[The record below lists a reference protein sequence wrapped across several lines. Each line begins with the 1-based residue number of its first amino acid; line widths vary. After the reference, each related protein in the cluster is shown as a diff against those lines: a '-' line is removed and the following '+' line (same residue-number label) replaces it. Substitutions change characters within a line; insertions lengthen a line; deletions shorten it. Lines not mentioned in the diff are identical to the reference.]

1 MAQREEYILSFDADT
16 GSAEERI
23 QSLEERISDL
33 QYRGGEVMNS
43 PNSDDKFSQY
53 LGEIIRARR
62 EASRL
67 QHTIN
72 KDMFNAEANGFDTKE
87 LEKYERKV
95 NQIMKNME
103 KQNRRVFDRRMDSTG
118 ASFHEY
124 GSARNYY
131 NDIERSQAFKARA
144 ERNAQ
149 NTQSTFTQYKSI
161 HRTAMNTR
169 HLSGPDAERYVS
181 TRQLIE
187 NPKRLVERAQENRN
201 LASAEEI
208 NIKDYIDSIK
218 GQMTD
223 YAQKVADIGEPTNGN
238 ERRAL
243 EDTMDQ
249 YNQLNVIL
257 KQEERNLKN
266 IQDAIKAI
274 DREMGVIT
282 EAKDFLENTRNDF
295 DGTDGKGPV
304 SVSPAENT
312 LLGTI
317 HSRAGTYGMMSV
329 MAGGIAVRNQLQAG
343 KSIYNDVQPTSM
355 RIGQATG
362 NEDYRSIRREITNA
376 GIDGGYLNATQA
388 MEMADVI
395 RRGGGN
401 LSSDEL
407 TASVSA
413 MGEGS
418 RVVPVEQ
425 QSMNDYMGS
434 LMRSGALEGDSD
446 SIRSLQEG
454 FLGAIEQ
461 SGMIGREEEQIKM
474 MSEMTKELFAGR
486 RVSERELAER
496 QALATVMS
504 STGNEAL
511 QGENLGQ
518 AIGNMDSAVKGA
530 EANSLLGMAMGA
542 GTEYRGLGGYY
553 KFAKAREQ
561 GVTPEL
567 MSKMFNFSTEG
578 MSEDER
584 LGMAMKVNES
594 FGFGLTTDQLEEIDR
609 LREDGKLNDE
619 NISGVIDSSQGM
631 GQKEFEKRIQAY
643 GESPDSDRDARQAY
657 KDRKDLNST
666 DSWLADIAVNV
677 AKIVDKFTGAT
688 GTGALLSSFAG
699 GITSGILS
707 SGGMSLG
714 SQLLKKMTSGK
725 LTADGAVIGNV
736 KGAFKTFGGTGFGT
750 KVSSKLSPIADNL
763 KGTKLG
769 SKIFGASDD
778 IASAGASV
786 SSATSAGA
794 SVTRGGGGLLSRVR
808 SGLSKAKGTVDDIGS
823 TVLSGADDVLGNK
836 GLYSSADDIAKG
848 VGGLGGL
855 TKGASGLSKGISGLA
870 KGAGKALP
878 VIGALAGAYEI
889 GSKVINAEEGQK
901 DNALIEG
908 AGSVAGGA
916 LGAKGG
922 AMLGASI
929 GTMLLPGI
937 GTVIGGALGGIG
949 GAIGG
954 SKLGSMAGTDAGNT
968 WDRLT
973 GQVAENPPTFD
984 EALARENG
992 DTYTAEDQAGESK
1005 RTSNLKTRM
1014 KAIGLE
1020 EDNLNQ
1026 AEEILKEC
1034 IRVLAI
1040 AKRQNGIVGLTDG
1053 VGGGSGS
1060 VSGSGS
1066 GVGGELKYT
1075 DKGKYWTN
1083 TDLTKHDLG
1092 KTVDTLTAGQLN
1104 EWINSNATEGSL
1116 MYNQG
1121 EAYMEAGK
1129 VSGLD
1134 PRYLVAH
1141 SALETSWGT
1150 SNIVKDKNNFYG
1162 IGAFDATPY
1171 SSAYGYDGAK
1181 AGIIEGSKFIADEY
1195 YSQGQTT
1202 LSSMNR
1208 DPSGK
1213 GHNYATDPG
1222 WADKIARTMK
1232 GSEKYTSASTG
1243 NVTTNVN
1250 VNVNTDSKDGKN
1262 IGNEVGERVAEKTS
1276 NSLMETI
1283 SSFFT
1288 RESRQ
1293 S

>member
-16 GSAEERI
+16 GTAEERI
-23 QSLEERISDL
+23 QGLEDRISEL
-33 QYRGGEVMNS
+33 QFHGNNVMNA
-43 PNSDDKFSQY
+43 PDSDENFSQY
-53 LGEIIRARR
+53 LGGIIRARR

-72 KDMFNAEANGFDTKE
+72 REMFTADANGFDTKE

-95 NQIMKNME
+95 DQIMKKME
-103 KQNRRVFDRRMDSTG
+103 KQNRNIFDRRMDSTG
-118 ASFHEY
+118 AGFHEY

-144 ERNAQ
+144 ERSAQ

-181 TRQLIE
+181 TRKLIE
-187 NPKRLVERAQENRN
+187 NPQRLVESARRNRD
-201 LASAEEI
+201 LASTEEI

-218 GQMTD
+218 GQMSE
-223 YAQKVADIGEPTNGN
+223 YNQKIEDIGEPASGN
-238 ERRAL
+238 QKRAL

-257 KQEERNLKN
+257 KQEEKNLKN

-274 DREMGVIT
+274 DREMGSIT
-282 EAKDFLENTRNDF
+282 EAQDFLESTKD
-295 DGTDGKGPV
+295 DLKGKDGKGPV
-304 SVSPAENT
+304 SVSPAEDT

-317 HSRAGTYGMMSV
+317 HSRAGTYGMMSA
-329 MAGGIAVRNQLQAG
+329 MAGGMAVRNQLQAG
-343 KSIYNDVQPTSM
+343 QSIYNAVQPTSM

-376 GIDGGYLNATQA
+376 GIDGGYTSATQA

-395 RRGGGN
+395 RRGGGD

-486 RVSERELAER
+486 RVSERELSER

-530 EANSLLGMAMGA
+530 QANSLLGMAMGA

-553 KFAKAREQ
+553 QFAKAREQ

-578 MSEDER
+578 MGEDER
-584 LGMAMKVNES
+584 MGMAMAVNKE
-594 FGFGLTTDQLEEIDR
+594 FGFGLTTDQLEEIDQ
-609 LREDGKLNDE
+609 LREDGKLTDE

-631 GQKEFEKRIQAY
+631 GQKEFEERIQAY

-657 KDRKDLNST
+657 KDRKGLNST

-677 AKIVDKFTGAT
+677 SKIVDKFTGAT

-707 SGGMSLG
+707 SGGMSIG
-714 SQLLKKMTSGK
+714 SQVLKKMTSSTLSAEGT
-725 LTADGAVIGNV
+725 LVGNTAGMFNSL
-736 KGAFKTFGGTGFGT
+736 KGTSFGS

-769 SKIFGASDD
+769 SKIFS
-778 IASAGASV
+778 SADEFGGVGASV
-786 SSATSAGA
+786 SSASAGA
-794 SVTRGGGGLLSRVR
+794 SSGGGLLSRMR
-808 SGLSKAKGTVDDIGS
+808 SGLGKVKGSVDDIGS
-823 TVLSGADDVLGNK
+823 TVLNSADDVLGNK

-855 TKGASGLSKGISGLA
+855 TKGASGLSKGLSGLA

-878 VIGALAGAYEI
+878 IIGALAGAYEI

-929 GTMLLPGI
+929 GTMILPGI
-937 GTVIGGALGGIG
+937 GTAIGGAIGGIG

-954 SKLGSMAGTDAGNT
+954 SKLGGMAGTDAGNT
-968 WDRLT
+968 WDKLT
-973 GQVAENPPTFD
+973 GQVSENAPTFD
-984 EALARENG
+984 DSLARDNY
-992 DTYTAEDQAGESK
+992 TSRTAEDQANESK

-1020 EDNLNQ
+1020 DDNLNQ
-1026 AEEILKEC
+1026 AEEILREC

-1040 AKRQNGIVGLTDG
+1040 AKRQNGIVGLSDG
-1053 VGGGSGS
+1053 VGSGGS

-1066 GVGGELKYT
+1066 GVGGELRYT
-1075 DKGKYWTN
+1075 DKGKYWSN

-1104 EWINSNATEGSL
+1104 EWINANAPEGSL

-1121 EAYMEAGK
+1121 EAFMEAGK

-1141 SALETSWGT
+1141 AAHESAWGT

-1171 SSAYGYDGAK
+1171 SSAYGYDGVK
-1181 AGIIEGSKFIADEY
+1181 AGIIEGSKFIAKDY

-1202 LSSMNR
+1202 LSSMHR

-1222 WADKIARTMK
+1222 WADKIASTMK

-1250 VNVNTDSKDGKN
+1250 VNVNTDSKDGKE
-1262 IGNEVGERVAEKTS
+1262 IGKEVGNRVAEKTS
-1276 NSLMETI
+1276 NSFKDII

>member
-16 GSAEERI
+16 GTAEERI
-23 QSLEERISDL
+23 QGLEDRISEL
-33 QYRGGEVMNS
+33 QFHGNNVMNA
-43 PNSDDKFSQY
+43 PDSDENFSQY
-53 LGEIIRARR
+53 LGGIIRARR

-72 KDMFNAEANGFDTKE
+72 REMFTADANGFDTKE

-95 NQIMKNME
+95 EQIMKKME
-103 KQNRRVFDRRMDSTG
+103 KQNRNIFDRRMDSTG

-131 NDIERSQAFKARA
+131 NDIERSQSFKARA

-187 NPKRLVERAQENRN
+187 NPRRLVERARSNRD

-218 GQMTD
+218 GQMSD
-223 YAQKVADIGEPTNGN
+223 YGQMIEEIGEPANGN
-238 ERRAL
+238 QKRVL

-257 KQEERNLKN
+257 KQEEKNLKN

-274 DREMGVIT
+274 DREMGSIT
-282 EAKDFLENTRNDF
+282 EAQDFLEYTKD
-295 DGTDGKGPV
+295 DLTDSKGKSIV
-304 SVSPAENT
+304 SVSPAEDT

-329 MAGGIAVRNQLQAG
+329 MAGGMAVRNQLQAG
-343 KSIYNDVQPTSM
+343 QSIYNDVQPTSM

-376 GIDGGYLNATQA
+376 GIDGGYTNATQA

-486 RVSERELAER
+486 RVSERELSER

-518 AIGNMDSAVKGA
+518 AIGNMDSAVKGTQ
-530 EANSLLGMAMGA
+530 ANSLLGMAMGA

-553 KFAKAREQ
+553 QFSKAREQ
-561 GVTPEL
+561 GVTPEII
-567 MSKMFNFSTEG
+567 SSMFNFGTEG
-578 MSEDER
+578 MDKDER
-584 LGMAMKVNES
+584 LGMAMRVNEDY
-594 FGFGLTTDQLEEIDR
+594 GFGLTTDQLEEIDQ
-609 LREDGKLNDE
+609 LREDGKLTDE

-631 GQKEFEKRIQAY
+631 GQKEFEDRIKAY

-657 KDRKDLNST
+657 KDRKNLNST

-677 AKIVDKFTGAT
+677 SKLVDKLTGSN
-688 GTGALLSSFAG
+688 GTTALLSSFVG

-707 SGGMSLG
+707 SGGMSIG
-714 SQLLKKMTSGK
+714 SQVLKKMTSSK
-725 LTADGAVIGNV
+725 LSAEGTLVGNTAGMFNSL
-736 KGAFKTFGGTGFGT
+736 KGTSFGS

-769 SKIFGASDD
+769 SKLFSSADEFGGVGASAKG
-778 IASAGASV
+778 ASAGAS
-786 SSATSAGA
+786 S
-794 SVTRGGGGLLSRVR
+794 GGGLLSRMR
-808 SGLSKAKGTVDDIGS
+808 SGLGKAKGSVDDIGS

-855 TKGASGLSKGISGLA
+855 TKGASGLSKGLSGLA

-878 VIGALAGAYEI
+878 IIGALAGAYEI

-929 GTMLLPGI
+929 GTMILPGI
-937 GTVIGGALGGIG
+937 GTAIGGALGGIG

-968 WDRLT
+968 WDKLT
-973 GQVAENPPTFD
+973 GQVSENAPTFD
-984 EALARENG
+984 DSLARDNY
-992 DTYTAEDQAGESK
+992 TSRTAEDQANESK

-1020 EDNLNQ
+1020 DDNLNQ
-1026 AEEILKEC
+1026 AEEILREC

-1040 AKRQNGIVGLTDG
+1040 AKRQNGIVGLSDG
-1053 VGGGSGS
+1053 AGSGGS

-1066 GVGGELKYT
+1066 GVGGELRYT

-1104 EWINSNATEGSL
+1104 EWINANAPEGSL

-1121 EAYMEAGK
+1121 EAFMEAGK

-1141 SALETSWGT
+1141 AAHESAWGT

-1171 SSAYGYDGAK
+1171 SSAYGYDGVK
-1181 AGIIEGSKFIADEY
+1181 AGIIEGSKFIAKDY

-1202 LSSMNR
+1202 LSSMHR

-1222 WADKIARTMK
+1222 WADKIANTMK
-1232 GSEKYTSASTG
+1232 GSEKYTRASTG

-1250 VNVNTDSKDGKN
+1250 VNVNTDSKDGKE
-1262 IGNEVGERVAEKTS
+1262 IGKEVGNQVAEKTS
-1276 NSLMETI
+1276 NSFMDII

>member
-16 GSAEERI
+16 GTAEERI
-23 QSLEERISDL
+23 QGLEDRISEL
-33 QYRGGEVMNS
+33 QFHGNNVMNA
-43 PNSDDKFSQY
+43 PDSDENFSQY
-53 LGEIIRARR
+53 LGGIIRARR

-72 KDMFNAEANGFDTKE
+72 REMFTADANGFDTKE

-95 NQIMKNME
+95 DQIMKKME
-103 KQNRRVFDRRMDSTG
+103 KQNRNIFDRRMDSTG
-118 ASFHEY
+118 AGFHEY

-144 ERNAQ
+144 ERSAQ

-187 NPKRLVERAQENRN
+187 NPRRLVERARSNRD

-218 GQMTD
+218 GQMSE
-223 YAQKVADIGEPTNGN
+223 YNQKIEDIGEPASGN
-238 ERRAL
+238 QKRAL

-257 KQEERNLKN
+257 KQEEKNLKN

-274 DREMGVIT
+274 DREMGSIT
-282 EAKDFLENTRNDF
+282 EAQEFLNSTRDDF
-295 DGTDGKGPV
+295 DGTDGKTPV
-304 SVSPAENT
+304 SVSPAEDT

-329 MAGGIAVRNQLQAG
+329 MAGGMAVRNQLQAG
-343 KSIYNDVQPTSM
+343 QSIYNDVQPTSM

-376 GIDGGYLNATQA
+376 GIDGGYTNATQA

-486 RVSERELAER
+486 RVSERELSER

-518 AIGNMDSAVKGA
+518 AIGNMDSAVKGTQ
-530 EANSLLGMAMGA
+530 ANSLLGMAMGA

-553 KFAKAREQ
+553 QFSKAREQ
-561 GVTPEL
+561 GVTPEII
-567 MSKMFNFSTEG
+567 SSMFNFGTEG
-578 MSEDER
+578 MDRDER
-584 LGMAMKVNES
+584 LGMAMRVNEDY
-594 FGFGLTTDQLEEIDR
+594 GFGLTTDQLEEIDQ
-609 LREDGKLNDE
+609 LREDGKLTDE

-631 GQKEFEKRIQAY
+631 GQKEFEDRIKAY

-657 KDRKDLNST
+657 KDRKSLNST

-688 GTGALLSSFAG
+688 GTGAILSSFAG
-699 GITSGILS
+699 GITSGVLS
-707 SGGMSLG
+707 SGGMSIG
-714 SQLLKKMTSGK
+714 SQVLKKMTSSTLSAEGT
-725 LTADGAVIGNV
+725 LVGNTAGMFNSL
-736 KGAFKTFGGTGFGT
+736 KGTSFGS

-769 SKIFGASDD
+769 SKIFSSADEFGGVGASV
-778 IASAGASV
+778 SAGAS
-786 SSATSAGA
+786 S
-794 SVTRGGGGLLSRVR
+794 GGGLLSRMR
-808 SGLSKAKGTVDDIGS
+808 SGLGKVKGSVDDIGS
-823 TVLSGADDVLGNK
+823 TVLNSADDVLGNK

-855 TKGASGLSKGISGLA
+855 TKGASGLSKGLSGLA

-878 VIGALAGAYEI
+878 IIGALAGAYEI

-929 GTMLLPGI
+929 GTMILPGI
-937 GTVIGGALGGIG
+937 GTAIGGALGGIG

-968 WDRLT
+968 WDKLT
-973 GQVAENPPTFD
+973 GQVSENAPTFD
-984 EALARENG
+984 EALAKENES
-992 DTYTAEDQAGESK
+992 YTAEDQANESK

-1020 EDNLNQ
+1020 DDNLNQ
-1026 AEEILKEC
+1026 AEEILREC

-1040 AKRQNGIVGLTDG
+1040 AKRQNGIVGLSDG
-1053 VGGGSGS
+1053 VGSGGS

-1066 GVGGELKYT
+1066 GVGGELRYT
-1075 DKGKYWTN
+1075 DKGKYWSN

-1104 EWINSNATEGSL
+1104 EWINANAPEGSL

-1121 EAYMEAGK
+1121 EAFMEAGK

-1141 SALETSWGT
+1141 AAHETAWGT

-1162 IGAFDATPY
+1162 IGAFDDTPY
-1171 SSAYGYDGAK
+1171 SSAHGYEGAK
-1181 AGIIEGSKFIADEY
+1181 AGIIEGSKFIAKDY

-1202 LSSMNR
+1202 LSSMHR

-1222 WADKIARTMK
+1222 WADKIANIMS
-1232 GSEKYTSASTG
+1232 GSESYTRASTG

-1250 VNVNTDSKDGKN
+1250 VNVNTDSKDGKE
-1262 IGNEVGERVAEKTS
+1262 IGKEVAEKTS
-1276 NSLMETI
+1276 KSLIESI

-1288 RESRQ
+1288 KESRQ

>member
-16 GSAEERI
+16 GTAEERI
-23 QSLEERISDL
+23 QGLEDRISEL
-33 QYRGGEVMNS
+33 QFHGNNVMNA
-43 PNSDDKFSQY
+43 PDSDENFSQY
-53 LGEIIRARR
+53 LGGIIRARR

-72 KDMFNAEANGFDTKE
+72 REMFTADANGFDTKE

-95 NQIMKNME
+95 EQIMKKME
-103 KQNRRVFDRRMDSTG
+103 KQNRNIFDRRMDSTG

-131 NDIERSQAFKARA
+131 NDIERSQSFKARA

-187 NPKRLVERAQENRN
+187 NPRRLVERARSNRD

-218 GQMTD
+218 GQMSD
-223 YAQKVADIGEPTNGN
+223 YGQMIEEIGEPANGN
-238 ERRAL
+238 QKRVL

-257 KQEERNLKN
+257 KQEEKNLKN

-274 DREMGVIT
+274 DREMGSIT
-282 EAKDFLENTRNDF
+282 EAQDFLEYTKD
-295 DGTDGKGPV
+295 DLTDSKGKSIV
-304 SVSPAENT
+304 SVSPAEDT

-329 MAGGIAVRNQLQAG
+329 MAGGMAVRNQLQAG
-343 KSIYNDVQPTSM
+343 QSIYNDVQPTSM

-376 GIDGGYLNATQA
+376 GIDGGYTNATQA

-395 RRGGGN
+395 RRGGGD

-486 RVSERELAER
+486 RVSERELSER

-518 AIGNMDSAVKGA
+518 AIGNMDSAVKGTQ
-530 EANSLLGMAMGA
+530 ANSLLGMAMGA

-553 KFAKAREQ
+553 QFSKAREQ
-561 GVTPEL
+561 GVTPEII
-567 MSKMFNFSTEG
+567 SSMFNFGTEG
-578 MSEDER
+578 MDRDER
-584 LGMAMKVNES
+584 LGMAMRVNEDY
-594 FGFGLTTDQLEEIDR
+594 GFGLTTDQLEEIDQ
-609 LREDGKLNDE
+609 LREDGKLTDE

-631 GQKEFEKRIQAY
+631 GQKEFEDRIKAY

-657 KDRKDLNST
+657 KDRKNLNST

-677 AKIVDKFTGAT
+677 SKLVDKLTGSN
-688 GTGALLSSFAG
+688 GTTALLSSFVG

-707 SGGMSLG
+707 SGGMSIG
-714 SQLLKKMTSGK
+714 SQVLKKMTSSK
-725 LTADGAVIGNV
+725 LSAEGTLVGNTAGMFNSL
-736 KGAFKTFGGTGFGT
+736 KGTSFGS

-769 SKIFGASDD
+769 SKLFSSADEFGGVGASAKG
-778 IASAGASV
+778 ASAGAS
-786 SSATSAGA
+786 S
-794 SVTRGGGGLLSRVR
+794 GGGLLSRMR
-808 SGLSKAKGTVDDIGS
+808 SGLGKAKGSVDDIGS

-855 TKGASGLSKGISGLA
+855 TKGASGLSKGLSGLA

-878 VIGALAGAYEI
+878 IIGALAGAYEI
-889 GSKVINAEEGQK
+889 GSKVINAEEGKK

-929 GTMLLPGI
+929 GTMILPGI
-937 GTVIGGALGGIG
+937 GTAIGGAIGGIG

-954 SKLGSMAGTDAGNT
+954 SKLGGMAGTDAGNT
-968 WDRLT
+968 WDKLT
-973 GQVAENPPTFD
+973 GQVSENAPTFD
-984 EALARENG
+984 DSLARDNY
-992 DTYTAEDQAGESK
+992 TSRTAEDQANESK

-1020 EDNLNQ
+1020 DDNLNQ
-1026 AEEILKEC
+1026 AEEILREC

-1040 AKRQNGIVGLTDG
+1040 AKRQNGIVGLSDG
-1053 VGGGSGS
+1053 AGSGGS

-1066 GVGGELKYT
+1066 GVGGELRYT

-1104 EWINSNATEGSL
+1104 EWINANAPEGSL

-1121 EAYMEAGK
+1121 EAFMEAGK

-1141 SALETSWGT
+1141 AAHESAWGT

-1171 SSAYGYDGAK
+1171 SSAYGYDGVK
-1181 AGIIEGSKFIADEY
+1181 AGIIEGSKFIAKDY

-1202 LSSMNR
+1202 LSSMHR

-1222 WADKIARTMK
+1222 WADKIANTMK
-1232 GSEKYTSASTG
+1232 GSEKYTRASTG

-1250 VNVNTDSKDGKN
+1250 VNVNTDSKDGKE
-1262 IGNEVGERVAEKTS
+1262 IGKEVGNQVAEKTS
-1276 NSLMETI
+1276 NSFMDII

>member
-23 QSLEERISDL
+23 QGLEDRISEL
-33 QYRGGEVMNS
+33 QFHGNNVMND
-43 PNSDDKFSQY
+43 PNSDDNFSQY
-53 LGEIIRARR
+53 LGGIIRARR

-72 KDMFNAEANGFDTKE
+72 RDMFNADANGFDTKE

-95 NQIMKNME
+95 DQIMKKME
-103 KQNRRVFDRRMDSTG
+103 KQNRNIFDRRMDSTG
-118 ASFHEY
+118 AGFHEY

-131 NDIERSQAFKARA
+131 NDIERSQAFKSRA
-144 ERNAQ
+144 ERSAQ

-181 TRQLIE
+181 TRKLIE
-187 NPKRLVERAQENRN
+187 NPQRLVESARRNRD
-201 LASAEEI
+201 LASTEEI

-218 GQMTD
+218 GQMSD
-223 YAQKVADIGEPTNGN
+223 YNQKIEDIGEPASGN
-238 ERRAL
+238 QKRAL

-257 KQEERNLKN
+257 KQEEKNLKN

-274 DREMGVIT
+274 DREMGSIT
-282 EAKDFLENTRNDF
+282 EAQEFLNNTRDDF
-295 DGTDGKGPV
+295 SQDDGKAPV
-304 SVSPAENT
+304 SVSPAEDT

-317 HSRAGTYGMMSV
+317 HSRAGTYGMMSA
-329 MAGGIAVRNQLQAG
+329 MAGGMAVRNQLQAG
-343 KSIYNDVQPTSM
+343 QSIYNDVQPTSM

-376 GIDGGYLNATQA
+376 GIDGGYTNATQA

-518 AIGNMDSAVKGA
+518 AIGNMDSAVKGTQV
-530 EANSLLGMAMGA
+530 NSLLGMAMGA
-542 GTEYRGLGGYY
+542 GTEYKGLGGYY
-553 KFAKAREQ
+553 QFAKAREQ
-561 GVTPEL
+561 GVTPEII
-567 MSKMFNFSTEG
+567 SSMFNFGTEG
-578 MSEDER
+578 MDKDER
-584 LGMAMKVNES
+584 LGMAMRVNEDY
-594 FGFGLTTDQLEEIDR
+594 GFGLTTDQLEEIDR
-609 LREDGKLNDE
+609 LREDGKLTDE
-619 NISGVIDSSQGM
+619 NLSGVIDSSQGM
-631 GQKEFEKRIQAY
+631 GQKEFEERIQAY

-657 KDRKDLNST
+657 KDRKNLNST

-714 SQLLKKMTSGK
+714 SQVLKKMTSSKLSSDGK
-725 LTADGAVIGNV
+725 LVGNTTGIFNSL
-736 KGAFKTFGGTGFGT
+736 KGTSFGS
-750 KVSSKLSPIADNL
+750 KVSSKLSPISENL
-763 KGTKLG
+763 KGTTLGKKLFSASDEFG
-769 SKIFGASDD
+769 GAGASARG
-778 IASAGASV
+778 ASAGAS
-786 SSATSAGA
+786 S
-794 SVTRGGGGLLSRVR
+794 GGGLLSRMR
-808 SGLSKAKGTVDDIGS
+808 SGLGKAKGSVDDMGR

-855 TKGASGLSKGISGLA
+855 TKGASGLSKGLSGLA

-878 VIGALAGAYEI
+878 IIGALAGAYEI
-889 GSKVINAEEGQK
+889 GSKVINAEEGKK

-929 GTMLLPGI
+929 GTMILPGI
-937 GTVIGGALGGIG
+937 GTAIGGAIGGIG

-954 SKLGSMAGTDAGNT
+954 SKLGGMAGSEAGNT
-968 WDRLT
+968 WDNLT
-973 GQVAENPPTFD
+973 GQVSENAPTFD
-984 EALARENG
+984 EALAKENG
-992 DTYTAEDQAGESK
+992 SYTAEDQAGESK
-1005 RTSNLKTRM
+1005 RTGNLKTRM

-1034 IRVLAI
+1034 IRVLAV

-1053 VGGGSGS
+1053 VGSGGS

-1066 GVGGELKYT
+1066 GVGGELGYT
-1075 DKGKYWTN
+1075 DKGKYWSN
-1083 TDLTKHDLG
+1083 TDLTKSDLG

-1262 IGNEVGERVAEKTS
+1262 IGNEVGERVAEKTG
-1276 NSLMETI
+1276 NSIMETI

>member
-16 GSAEERI
+16 GTAEERI
-23 QSLEERISDL
+23 QGLEDRISEL
-33 QYRGGEVMNS
+33 QFHGNNVMNA
-43 PNSDDKFSQY
+43 PTSDENFSQY
-53 LGEIIRARR
+53 LGGIIRARR

-72 KDMFNAEANGFDTKE
+72 REMFTADANGFDTKE

-95 NQIMKNME
+95 DQIMKKME
-103 KQNRRVFDRRMDSTG
+103 KQNRNIFDRRMDSTG
-118 ASFHEY
+118 AGFHEY

-131 NDIERSQAFKARA
+131 NNIERSQAFKARA
-144 ERNAQ
+144 ERSAQ

-181 TRQLIE
+181 TRKLIE
-187 NPKRLVERAQENRN
+187 NPQRLVESARRNRD
-201 LASAEEI
+201 LASTEEI

-218 GQMTD
+218 GQMSE
-223 YAQKVADIGEPTNGN
+223 YNQKMEDIGEPASGSQK
-238 ERRAL
+238 RAL

-257 KQEERNLKN
+257 KQEEKNLKN

-274 DREMGVIT
+274 DREMGSIT
-282 EAKDFLENTRNDF
+282 EAQDFLESTKD
-295 DGTDGKGPV
+295 DLTDSKGKSIV
-304 SVSPAENT
+304 SVSPAEDT

-329 MAGGIAVRNQLQAG
+329 MAGGMAVRNQLQAG
-343 KSIYNDVQPTSM
+343 QSIYNDVQPTSM

-376 GIDGGYLNATQA
+376 GIDGGYTSATQA

-395 RRGGGN
+395 RRGGGD

-486 RVSERELAER
+486 RVSERELSER

-518 AIGNMDSAVKGA
+518 AIGNMDSAVKGTQ
-530 EANSLLGMAMGA
+530 ANSLLGMAMGA

-553 KFAKAREQ
+553 QFAKAREQ
-561 GVTPEL
+561 GVTPEII
-567 MSKMFNFSTEG
+567 SSMFNFGTEG
-578 MSEDER
+578 MDKDER
-584 LGMAMKVNES
+584 LGMAMRVNEDY
-594 FGFGLTTDQLEEIDR
+594 GFGLTTDQLEEIDQ
-609 LREDGKLNDE
+609 LREDGKLTDE

-631 GQKEFEKRIQAY
+631 GQKEFEERIQAY

-657 KDRKDLNST
+657 KDRKNLNST

-677 AKIVDKFTGAT
+677 SKLVDKLTGAT
-688 GTGALLSSFAG
+688 GTGAILSSFAG
-699 GITSGILS
+699 GITSGVLS
-707 SGGMSLG
+707 SGGMSIG
-714 SQLLKKMTSGK
+714 SQVLKKMTSSK
-725 LTADGAVIGNV
+725 LSAEGTLVGNTAGLFNSL
-736 KGAFKTFGGTGFGT
+736 KGTSFGS

-769 SKIFGASDD
+769 SKIFSSVDEFGGVGASASAKG
-778 IASAGASV
+778 ASAGAS
-786 SSATSAGA
+786 S
-794 SVTRGGGGLLSRVR
+794 GGGLLSRMR
-808 SGLSKAKGTVDDIGS
+808 SGLGKAKGSVDDIGS
-823 TVLSGADDVLGNK
+823 TVLNSADDVLGNK
-836 GLYSSADDIAKG
+836 GLYSSADDVAKG
-848 VGGLGGL
+848 LGGLGGL
-855 TKGASGLSKGISGLA
+855 TKGASGLSKGLSGLA
-870 KGAGKALP
+870 KGAGKVLP

-889 GSKVINAEEGQK
+889 GSKVINAEEGKK

-929 GTMLLPGI
+929 GTMILPGI
-937 GTVIGGALGGIG
+937 GTAIGGALGGIG

-968 WDRLT
+968 WDKLT
-973 GQVAENPPTFD
+973 GQVSENAPTFD
-984 EALARENG
+984 DSLARDNY
-992 DTYTAEDQAGESK
+992 TSRTAEDQANESK

-1020 EDNLNQ
+1020 DDNLNQ
-1026 AEEILKEC
+1026 AEEILREC

-1040 AKRQNGIVGLTDG
+1040 AKRQNGIVGLSDG
-1053 VGGGSGS
+1053 AGSGGS

-1066 GVGGELKYT
+1066 GVGGELRYT

-1104 EWINSNATEGSL
+1104 EWINANAPEGSL

-1121 EAYMEAGK
+1121 EAFMEAGK

-1141 SALETSWGT
+1141 AAHESAWGT

-1171 SSAYGYDGAK
+1171 SSAYGYDGVK
-1181 AGIIEGSKFIADEY
+1181 AGIIEGSKFIAKDY

-1202 LSSMNR
+1202 LSSMHR

-1222 WADKIARTMK
+1222 WADKIASTMK
-1232 GSEKYTSASTG
+1232 GSEKYTRASTG

-1250 VNVNTDSKDGKN
+1250 VNVNTDSKDGKE
-1262 IGNEVGERVAEKTS
+1262 IGKEVGNQVAEKTS
-1276 NSLMETI
+1276 NSFMDII

>member
-16 GSAEERI
+16 GTAEERI
-23 QSLEERISDL
+23 QGLEDRISEL
-33 QYRGGEVMNS
+33 QFHGNNVMNA
-43 PNSDDKFSQY
+43 PTSDENFSQY
-53 LGEIIRARR
+53 LGGIIRARR

-72 KDMFNAEANGFDTKE
+72 REMFTADANGFDTKE

-95 NQIMKNME
+95 EQIMKKME
-103 KQNRRVFDRRMDSTG
+103 KQNRNIFDRRMDSTG
-118 ASFHEY
+118 AGFHEY

-131 NDIERSQAFKARA
+131 NDIERSQAFKSRA
-144 ERNAQ
+144 ERSAQ
-149 NTQSTFTQYKSI
+149 NTQSAFTQYKSI

-181 TRQLIE
+181 TRKLIE
-187 NPKRLVERAQENRN
+187 NPQRLVESARRNRD
-201 LASAEEI
+201 LASTEEI

-218 GQMTD
+218 GQMSE
-223 YAQKVADIGEPTNGN
+223 YNQKMEDIGEPASGSQK
-238 ERRAL
+238 RAL

-257 KQEERNLKN
+257 KQEEKNLKN

-274 DREMGVIT
+274 DREMGSIT
-282 EAKDFLENTRNDF
+282 EAQDFLESTKD
-295 DGTDGKGPV
+295 DLTDSKGKSIV
-304 SVSPAENT
+304 SVSPAEDT

-329 MAGGIAVRNQLQAG
+329 MAGGMAVRNQLQAG
-343 KSIYNDVQPTSM
+343 QSIYNDVQPTSM

-376 GIDGGYLNATQA
+376 GIDGGYTSATQA

-395 RRGGGN
+395 RRGGGD

-486 RVSERELAER
+486 RVSERELSER

-518 AIGNMDSAVKGA
+518 AIGNMDSAVKGTQ
-530 EANSLLGMAMGA
+530 ANSLLGMAMGA

-553 KFAKAREQ
+553 QFAKAREQ
-561 GVTPEL
+561 GVTPEII
-567 MSKMFNFSTEG
+567 SSMFNFGTEG
-578 MSEDER
+578 MDKDER
-584 LGMAMKVNES
+584 LGMAMRVNEDY
-594 FGFGLTTDQLEEIDR
+594 GFGLTTDQLEEIDQ
-609 LREDGKLNDE
+609 LREDGKLTDE

-631 GQKEFEKRIQAY
+631 GQKEFEERIQAY

-657 KDRKDLNST
+657 KDRKNLNST

-677 AKIVDKFTGAT
+677 SKLVDKLTGAT
-688 GTGALLSSFAG
+688 GTGAILSSFAG
-699 GITSGILS
+699 GITSGVLS
-707 SGGMSLG
+707 SGGMSIG
-714 SQLLKKMTSGK
+714 SQVLKKMTSSK
-725 LTADGAVIGNV
+725 LSAEGTLVGNTAGLFNSL
-736 KGAFKTFGGTGFGT
+736 KGTSFGS

-769 SKIFGASDD
+769 SKILSSADEFGGVGASASAKG
-778 IASAGASV
+778 ASAGAS
-786 SSATSAGA
+786 S
-794 SVTRGGGGLLSRVR
+794 GGGLLSRMR
-808 SGLSKAKGTVDDIGS
+808 SGLGKAKGSVDDIGS

-836 GLYSSADDIAKG
+836 GLYSSADDVAKG
-848 VGGLGGL
+848 LGGLGGL
-855 TKGASGLSKGISGLA
+855 TKGASGLSKGLSGLA

-929 GTMLLPGI
+929 GTMILPGI
-937 GTVIGGALGGIG
+937 GTAIGGALGGIG

-968 WDRLT
+968 WDKLT
-973 GQVAENPPTFD
+973 GQVSENAPTFD
-984 EALARENG
+984 DSLARDNY
-992 DTYTAEDQAGESK
+992 TSRTAEDQANESK

-1020 EDNLNQ
+1020 DDNLNQ
-1026 AEEILKEC
+1026 AEEILREC

-1040 AKRQNGIVGLTDG
+1040 AKRQNGIVGLSDG
-1053 VGGGSGS
+1053 VGSGGS

-1066 GVGGELKYT
+1066 GVGGELRYT
-1075 DKGKYWTN
+1075 DKGKYWSN

-1104 EWINSNATEGSL
+1104 EWINANAPEGSL

-1121 EAYMEAGK
+1121 EAFMEAGK

-1141 SALETSWGT
+1141 AAHESAWGT

-1171 SSAYGYDGAK
+1171 SSAYGYDGVK
-1181 AGIIEGSKFIADEY
+1181 AGIIEGSKFIAKDY

-1202 LSSMNR
+1202 LSSMHR

-1222 WADKIARTMK
+1222 WADKIASTMK
-1232 GSEKYTSASTG
+1232 GSEKYTRASTG

-1250 VNVNTDSKDGKN
+1250 VNVNTDSKDGKE
-1262 IGNEVGERVAEKTS
+1262 IGKEVGNQVAEKTS
-1276 NSLMETI
+1276 NSFMDII

>member
-16 GSAEERI
+16 GTAEERI
-23 QSLEERISDL
+23 QSLEDRISDL
-33 QYRGGEVMNS
+33 QFRGGEVMNA

-53 LGEIIRARR
+53 LGGIIRARR

-87 LEKYERKV
+87 LEKYERRV
-95 NQIMKNME
+95 QQIMNKME
-103 KQNRRVFDRRMDSTG
+103 KQNRKIFDRRMDSTG
-118 ASFHEY
+118 SNFHEY

-131 NDIERSQAFKARA
+131 NNIERSQAFKARA

-149 NTQSTFTQYKSI
+149 NTQSAFTQYKSI
-161 HRTAMNTR
+161 HRTAMDTR
-169 HLSGPDAERYVS
+169 HLSGPDAERYIS
-181 TRQLIE
+181 TRKLIE
-187 NPKRLVERAQENRN
+187 NPQRLVERAQRNRDQ
-201 LASAEEI
+201 ASAEEI

-218 GQMTD
+218 GQMSE
-223 YAQKVADIGEPTNGN
+223 YSQKMEEIGEPVNGN
-238 ERRAL
+238 QRRAL

-257 KQEERNLKN
+257 KQEEKNLKN

-274 DREMGVIT
+274 DREMGSVT
-282 EAKDFLENTRNDF
+282 EAKDFLENTRDDF
-295 DGTDGKGPV
+295 DGKDGKGPV
-304 SVSPAENT
+304 SVAPSEDT

-329 MAGGIAVRNQLQAG
+329 MAGGMAVRNQLQAG
-343 KSIYNDVQPTSM
+343 QSIYNDVQPTSM

-376 GIDGGYLNATQA
+376 GIDGGYTSATQA

-395 RRGGGN
+395 RRGGGD

-486 RVSERELAER
+486 RVSERELSER
-496 QALATVMS
+496 QALTTVMS

-561 GVTPEL
+561 GVTPEII
-567 MSKMFNFSTEG
+567 SSMFNFGTEG
-578 MSEDER
+578 MSRDER
-584 LGMAMKVNES
+584 LGMAMRVNEDY
-594 FGFGLTTDQLEEIDR
+594 GFGLTTDQLEAIDQ
-609 LREDGKLNDE
+609 LREDGKLTDE
-619 NISGVIDSSQGM
+619 NINSVIDTSQGM
-631 GQKEFEKRIQAY
+631 GQQEFEERIQAY
-643 GESPDSDRDARQAY
+643 GDSPDADRDARQAY
-657 KDRKDLNST
+657 KDRKELNST
-666 DSWLADIAVNV
+666 DNWLADIAVNV
-677 AKIVDKFTGAT
+677 AKMADKLTGSN
-688 GTGALLSSFAG
+688 GTVALLSSFAG
-699 GITSGILS
+699 GAFSGALS

-714 SQLLKKMTSGK
+714 SQFLKKATSGT
-725 LTADGAVIGNV
+725 LTADGKVVSNL
-736 KGAFKTFGGTGFGT
+736 KRTFDTFMGTSFGT
-750 KVSSKLSPIADNL
+750 RVSSKLTPIADNL

-769 SKIFGASDD
+769 SKIFSSADEFGAGAG
-778 IASAGASV
+778 ASAGT
-786 SSATSAGA
+786 SS
-794 SVTRGGGGLLSRVR
+794 GGGLFSKIR
-808 SGLSKAKGTVDDIGS
+808 SGLSKTKGSADEFGS
-823 TVLSGADDVLGNK
+823 TVLNSTDDVLGN
-836 GLYSSADDIAKG
+836 ADDIAKG
-848 VGGLGGL
+848 AS
-855 TKGASGLSKGISGLA
+855 KGISGLSKGASALA

-878 VIGALAGAYEI
+878 VIGAVASAYEI

-929 GTMLLPGI
+929 GSMILPGV
-937 GTVIGGALGGIG
+937 GTVVGGALGGIA

-954 SKLGSMAGTDAGNT
+954 SKLGSWAGTEAGNT
-968 WDRLT
+968 WDGLT

-984 EALARENG
+984 EALAKENG
-992 DTYTAEDQAGESK
+992 DSYTAEDQAGESK
-1005 RTSNLKTRM
+1005 RTVNLKTRM

-1053 VGGGSGS
+1053 IGGGNST
-1060 VSGSGS
+1060 SGSGS
-1066 GVGGELKYT
+1066 GVGGELGYT
-1075 DKGKYWTN
+1075 AKGKYWTN
-1083 TDLTKHDLG
+1083 TNLTKHDLG

-1104 EWINSNATEGSL
+1104 EWINANAPKGSL

-1121 EAYMEAGK
+1121 EAFMEAGK
-1129 VSGLD
+1129 VTGLD

-1141 SALETSWGT
+1141 AAHETAWGT

-1171 SSAYGYDGAK
+1171 SSAHGYDGAK
-1181 AGIIEGSKFIADEY
+1181 AGIIEGAKFIAKDY

-1202 LSSMNR
+1202 LSSMHR

-1222 WADKIARTMK
+1222 WADKIANIMK
-1232 GSEKYTSASTG
+1232 GSEQYTKPSTG
-1243 NVTTNVN
+1243 NVTANVN
-1250 VNVNTDSKDGKN
+1250 VNVNTDSKNSKEIGK
-1262 IGNEVGERVAEKTS
+1262 EVAKETS
-1276 NSLMETI
+1276 KSFMDTI

>member
-23 QSLEERISDL
+23 QGLEDRISEL
-33 QYRGGEVMNS
+33 QFHGNNVMND
-43 PNSDDKFSQY
+43 PNSDDNFSQY
-53 LGEIIRARR
+53 LGGIIRARR

-72 KDMFNAEANGFDTKE
+72 RDMFNADANGFDTKE

-95 NQIMKNME
+95 DQIMKKME
-103 KQNRRVFDRRMDSTG
+103 KQNRNIFDRRMDSTG
-118 ASFHEY
+118 AGFHEY

-131 NDIERSQAFKARA
+131 NDIERSQAFKSRA
-144 ERNAQ
+144 ERSAQ

-187 NPKRLVERAQENRN
+187 NPQRLVESARRNRD
-201 LASAEEI
+201 LASTEEI

-218 GQMTD
+218 GQMSD
-223 YAQKVADIGEPTNGN
+223 YNQKIEDIGEPASGSQK
-238 ERRAL
+238 RAL

-257 KQEERNLKN
+257 KQEEKNLKN

-274 DREMGVIT
+274 DREMGSIT
-282 EAKDFLENTRNDF
+282 EAQDFLESTKD
-295 DGTDGKGPV
+295 DLKGKDGKAPV
-304 SVSPAENT
+304 SVSPAEDT

-329 MAGGIAVRNQLQAG
+329 MAGGMAVRNQLQAG
-343 KSIYNDVQPTSM
+343 QSIYNDVQPTSM

-376 GIDGGYLNATQA
+376 GIDGGYTNATQA

-486 RVSERELAER
+486 RVSERELSER

-518 AIGNMDSAVKGA
+518 AIGNMDSAVRGTQ
-530 EANSLLGMAMGA
+530 ANSLLGMAMGA
-542 GTEYRGLGGYY
+542 GTEYKGLGGYY
-553 KFAKAREQ
+553 QFSKAREQ
-561 GVTPEL
+561 GVTPEII
-567 MSKMFNFSTEG
+567 SSMFNFGTEG
-578 MSEDER
+578 MDRDER
-584 LGMAMKVNES
+584 LGMAMRVNEDY
-594 FGFGLTTDQLEEIDR
+594 GFGLTTDQLEEIDR

-619 NISGVIDSSQGM
+619 SISGVIDSSQGM
-631 GQKEFEKRIQAY
+631 GQKEFEERIQAY

-657 KDRKDLNST
+657 KDRKNLNST

-699 GITSGILS
+699 GIASGVLS

-714 SQLLKKMTSGK
+714 SQVLKKMTSSK
-725 LTADGAVIGNV
+725 LSAEGTLVGNTAGMFNSL
-736 KGAFKTFGGTGFGT
+736 KGTSFGS

-769 SKIFGASDD
+769 SKIFSSADEFGGVGASASAKG
-778 IASAGASV
+778 ASAGAS
-786 SSATSAGA
+786 S
-794 SVTRGGGGLLSRVR
+794 GGGLLSRMR
-808 SGLSKAKGTVDDIGS
+808 SGLGKAKGSVDDIGS
-823 TVLSGADDVLGNK
+823 KVLGGADDVLGNK
-836 GLYSSADDIAKG
+836 GLYSSADDVAKG
-848 VGGLGGL
+848 LGGLGGL
-855 TKGASGLSKGISGLA
+855 TKGASGLSKG
-870 KGAGKALP
+870 AGKALP
-878 VIGALAGAYEI
+878 IIGALAGAYEI
-889 GSKVINAEEGQK
+889 GSKVINAEEGKK

-929 GTMLLPGI
+929 GTMILPGI

-954 SKLGSMAGTDAGNT
+954 SKLGGMAGTDAGNT
-968 WDRLT
+968 WDKLT
-973 GQVAENPPTFD
+973 GQVSENAPTFD
-984 EALARENG
+984 EALAKENG
-992 DTYTAEDQAGESK
+992 SYTAEDQASESK

-1026 AEEILKEC
+1026 AEEILREC
-1034 IRVLAI
+1034 IRVLAV

-1053 VGGGSGS
+1053 VGSGGSVSGSS

-1066 GVGGELKYT
+1066 GVGGELGYT
-1075 DKGKYWTN
+1075 DKGKYWSN

-1141 SALETSWGT
+1141 SALETGWGT

>member
-16 GSAEERI
+16 GTAEERI
-23 QSLEERISDL
+23 QGLEDRISEL
-33 QYRGGEVMNS
+33 QFHGNNVMNA
-43 PNSDDKFSQY
+43 PDSDENFSQY
-53 LGEIIRARR
+53 LGGIIRARR

-72 KDMFNAEANGFDTKE
+72 REMFTADANGFDTKA

-95 NQIMKNME
+95 EQIMKKME
-103 KQNRRVFDRRMDSTG
+103 KQNRNIFDRRMDSTG
-118 ASFHEY
+118 AGFHEY

-144 ERNAQ
+144 ERSAQ

-181 TRQLIE
+181 TRKLIE
-187 NPKRLVERAQENRN
+187 NPQRLVESARRNRD

-218 GQMTD
+218 GQMSE
-223 YAQKVADIGEPTNGN
+223 YNQKIEDIGEPASGN
-238 ERRAL
+238 QKRAL

-257 KQEERNLKN
+257 KQEEKNLKN

-274 DREMGVIT
+274 DREMGSIT
-282 EAKDFLENTRNDF
+282 EAQDFLEATKD
-295 DGTDGKGPV
+295 DLKGKDGKAPV
-304 SVSPAENT
+304 SVSPAEDT

-329 MAGGIAVRNQLQAG
+329 MAGGMAVRNQLQAG
-343 KSIYNDVQPTSM
+343 QSIYNDVQPTSM

-376 GIDGGYLNATQA
+376 GIDGGYTSATQA

-395 RRGGGN
+395 RRGGGD

-461 SGMIGREEEQIKM
+461 SGMVGREEEQIKM

-486 RVSERELAER
+486 RVSERELSER

-518 AIGNMDSAVKGA
+518 AIGNMDSAVKGTQ
-530 EANSLLGMAMGA
+530 ANSLLGMAMGA

-553 KFAKAREQ
+553 QFAKAREQ
-561 GVTPEL
+561 GVTPEII
-567 MSKMFNFSTEG
+567 SSMFNFGTEG
-578 MSEDER
+578 MDKDER
-584 LGMAMKVNES
+584 LGMAMRVNEDY
-594 FGFGLTTDQLEEIDR
+594 GFGLTTDQLEEIDQ
-609 LREDGKLNDE
+609 LREDGKLTDE

-631 GQKEFEKRIQAY
+631 GQKEFEERIQAY

-657 KDRKDLNST
+657 KDRKGLNST

-677 AKIVDKFTGAT
+677 SKIVDKFTGAT
-688 GTGALLSSFAG
+688 GTGAILSSFAG
-699 GITSGILS
+699 GITSGVLS
-707 SGGMSLG
+707 SGGMSIG
-714 SQLLKKMTSGK
+714 SQVLKKMTSSTLSAEGT
-725 LTADGAVIGNV
+725 LVGNTAGMFNSL
-736 KGAFKTFGGTGFGT
+736 KGTSFGS

-769 SKIFGASDD
+769 SKIFSSADEFGGVGASVSG
-778 IASAGASV
+778 ASAGAS
-786 SSATSAGA
+786 S
-794 SVTRGGGGLLSRVR
+794 GGGLLSRMR
-808 SGLSKAKGTVDDIGS
+808 SGLGKVKGSVDDIGS
-823 TVLSGADDVLGNK
+823 TVLNSADDVLGNK

-855 TKGASGLSKGISGLA
+855 TKGASGLSKGLSGLA

-878 VIGALAGAYEI
+878 IIGALAGAYEI
-889 GSKVINAEEGQK
+889 GSKVINAEDGQK

-929 GTMLLPGI
+929 GTMILPGI
-937 GTVIGGALGGIG
+937 GTAIGGALGGIG

-968 WDRLT
+968 WDKLT
-973 GQVAENPPTFD
+973 GQVSENAPTFD
-984 EALARENG
+984 DSLARDNY
-992 DTYTAEDQAGESK
+992 TSRTAEDQANESK

-1020 EDNLNQ
+1020 DDNLNQ
-1026 AEEILKEC
+1026 AEEILREC

-1040 AKRQNGIVGLTDG
+1040 AKRQNGIVGLSDG
-1053 VGGGSGS
+1053 AGSGGS

-1066 GVGGELKYT
+1066 GVGGELRYT
-1075 DKGKYWTN
+1075 DKGKYWSN

-1104 EWINSNATEGSL
+1104 EWINANAPEGSL

-1121 EAYMEAGK
+1121 EAFMEAGK

-1141 SALETSWGT
+1141 AAHESAWGT

-1171 SSAYGYDGAK
+1171 SSAYGYDGVK
-1181 AGIIEGSKFIADEY
+1181 AGIIEGSKFIAKDY

-1202 LSSMNR
+1202 LSSMHR

-1222 WADKIARTMK
+1222 WADKIANTMK
-1232 GSEKYTSASTG
+1232 GSEKYTRASTG

-1250 VNVNTDSKDGKN
+1250 VNVNTDSKDGKE
-1262 IGNEVGERVAEKTS
+1262 IGKEVGNQVAEKTS
-1276 NSLMETI
+1276 NSFMDII

-1288 RESRQ
+1288 KESRQ

>member
-23 QSLEERISDL
+23 QGLEDRISEL
-33 QYRGGEVMNS
+33 QFHGNNVMNA
-43 PNSDDKFSQY
+43 PDSDENFSQY
-53 LGEIIRARR
+53 LGGIIRARR

-72 KDMFNAEANGFDTKE
+72 KDMFNAEANGFDTKA
-87 LEKYERKV
+87 LEQYERKV
-95 NQIMKNME
+95 DQIMKKME
-103 KQNRRVFDRRMDSTG
+103 KQNRKIFDRRMDSTG
-118 ASFHEY
+118 AGFHEY

-131 NDIERSQAFKARA
+131 NDIERSQAFKSRA
-144 ERNAQ
+144 ERSAQ

-181 TRQLIE
+181 TRKLIE
-187 NPKRLVERAQENRN
+187 NPQRLVESARRNRD
-201 LASAEEI
+201 LASTEEI

-218 GQMTD
+218 GQMSE
-223 YAQKVADIGEPTNGN
+223 YNQKMEDIGEPANGN
-238 ERRAL
+238 QRRAL

-257 KQEERNLKN
+257 KQEEKNLKN

-274 DREMGVIT
+274 DREMGSIT
-282 EAKDFLENTRNDF
+282 EAQEFLESTKD
-295 DGTDGKGPV
+295 DLTDNNGKSIV
-304 SVSPAENT
+304 SVSPAEDT

-329 MAGGIAVRNQLQAG
+329 MAGGMAVRNQLQAG
-343 KSIYNDVQPTSM
+343 QSIYNDVQPTSM

-376 GIDGGYLNATQA
+376 GIDGGYTSATQA

-395 RRGGGN
+395 RRGGGD

-461 SGMIGREEEQIKM
+461 SGMVGREEEQIKM

-518 AIGNMDSAVKGA
+518 AIGNMDSAVKGTQ
-530 EANSLLGMAMGA
+530 ANSLLGMAMGA
-542 GTEYRGLGGYY
+542 GTEYKGLGGYY
-553 KFAKAREQ
+553 QFAKAREQ
-561 GVTPEL
+561 GVTPEII
-567 MSKMFNFSTEG
+567 SSMFNFGTEG
-578 MSEDER
+578 MDKDER
-584 LGMAMKVNES
+584 LGMAMRVNEDY
-594 FGFGLTTDQLEEIDR
+594 GFGLTTDQLEEIDR

-619 NISGVIDSSQGM
+619 SISGVIDSSQGM
-631 GQKEFEKRIQAY
+631 GQKEFEERIQAY

-657 KDRKDLNST
+657 KDRKNLNST
-666 DSWLADIAVNV
+666 DSWLADIAVNIS
-677 AKIVDKFTGAT
+677 KIVDKLTGAT
-688 GTGALLSSFAG
+688 GTGALLSSFVG
-699 GITSGILS
+699 GITSGVLS
-707 SGGMSLG
+707 SGGMSIG
-714 SQLLKKMTSGK
+714 SQVLKKMTSSTLSAEGT
-725 LTADGAVIGNV
+725 LVGNTAGIFSSL
-736 KGAFKTFGGTGFGT
+736 KGTSFGS

-769 SKIFGASDD
+769 SKIFSSADEFGGVGASASASAKG
-778 IASAGASV
+778 ASAGAS
-786 SSATSAGA
+786 S
-794 SVTRGGGGLLSRVR
+794 GGGLLSRMR
-808 SGLSKAKGTVDDIGS
+808 SGLGKAKGSVDDIGS

-855 TKGASGLSKGISGLA
+855 TKGTSGLSKGISGLA

-878 VIGALAGAYEI
+878 IIGALAGAYEI
-889 GSKVINAEEGQK
+889 GSKVINAEEGKK

-929 GTMLLPGI
+929 GTMILPGI
-937 GTVIGGALGGIG
+937 GTAIGGALGGIG

-968 WDRLT
+968 WDKLT
-973 GQVAENPPTFD
+973 GQVSENAPTFD
-984 EALARENG
+984 EALAKENES
-992 DTYTAEDQAGESK
+992 YTAEDQANESK
-1005 RTSNLKTRM
+1005 RTSNLKTRT

-1034 IRVLAI
+1034 IRILAI

-1053 VGGGSGS
+1053 VGSGGS

-1066 GVGGELKYT
+1066 GVGGELGYT

-1104 EWINSNATEGSL
+1104 EWINANAPEGSL

-1141 SALETSWGT
+1141 SAHETAWGT

-1162 IGAFDATPY
+1162 IGAFDDTPY
-1171 SSAYGYDGAK
+1171 SSAHGYEGAK
-1181 AGIIEGSKFIADEY
+1181 AGIIEGSKFIASDY

-1202 LSSMNR
+1202 LSSMHR
-1208 DPSGK
+1208 DPSGS

-1222 WADKIARTMK
+1222 WADKIARTMR

-1250 VNVNTDSKDGKN
+1250 VNVNTDSKDGKE
-1262 IGNEVGERVAEKTS
+1262 IGKEVGDQVAEKTS
-1276 NSLMETI
+1276 KSFIESI

-1288 RESRQ
+1288 KESRQ

>member
-16 GSAEERI
+16 GTAEERI
-23 QSLEERISDL
+23 QGLEDRISEL
-33 QYRGGEVMNS
+33 QFHGNNVMNA
-43 PNSDDKFSQY
+43 PDSDENFSQY
-53 LGEIIRARR
+53 LGGIIRARR

-72 KDMFNAEANGFDTKE
+72 REMFTADANGFDTKE

-95 NQIMKNME
+95 EQIMKKME
-103 KQNRRVFDRRMDSTG
+103 KQNRNIFDRRMDSTG
-118 ASFHEY
+118 AGFHEY

-131 NDIERSQAFKARA
+131 NNIERSQSFKARA

-187 NPKRLVERAQENRN
+187 NPRRLVERARSNRD

-218 GQMTD
+218 GQMSD
-223 YAQKVADIGEPTNGN
+223 YGQMIEEIGEPANGN
-238 ERRAL
+238 QKRAL

-257 KQEERNLKN
+257 KQEEKNLKN

-274 DREMGVIT
+274 DREMGSIT
-282 EAKDFLENTRNDF
+282 EAQDFLNNTKD
-295 DGTDGKGPV
+295 DLTDNAGKPIV
-304 SVSPAENT
+304 SVSPAEDT

-329 MAGGIAVRNQLQAG
+329 MAGGMAVRNQLQAG
-343 KSIYNDVQPTSM
+343 QSIYNDVQPTSM

-376 GIDGGYLNATQA
+376 GIDGGYTSATQA

-395 RRGGGN
+395 RRGGGD

-461 SGMIGREEEQIKM
+461 SGMVGREEEQIKM

-486 RVSERELAER
+486 RVSERELSER

-518 AIGNMDSAVKGA
+518 AIGNMDSAVKGTQ
-530 EANSLLGMAMGA
+530 ANSLLGMAMGA
-542 GTEYRGLGGYY
+542 GTEYKGLGGYY
-553 KFAKAREQ
+553 QFAKAREQ
-561 GVTPEL
+561 GVTPEII
-567 MSKMFNFSTEG
+567 SSMFNFGTEG
-578 MSEDER
+578 MDKDER
-584 LGMAMKVNES
+584 LGMAMRVNEDY
-594 FGFGLTTDQLEEIDR
+594 GFGLTTDQLEEIDQ
-609 LREDGKLNDE
+609 LREDGKLTDE

-631 GQKEFEKRIQAY
+631 GQKEFEERIQAY

-657 KDRKDLNST
+657 KDRKSLNST

-688 GTGALLSSFAG
+688 GTGAILSSFAG
-699 GITSGILS
+699 GITSGVLS
-707 SGGMSLG
+707 SGGMSIG
-714 SQLLKKMTSGK
+714 SQVLKKMTSSTLSAEGT
-725 LTADGAVIGNV
+725 LVGNTAGMFNSL
-736 KGAFKTFGGTGFGT
+736 KGTSFGS

-769 SKIFGASDD
+769 SKIFSSADEFGGVGASASASAKG
-778 IASAGASV
+778 ASAGAS
-786 SSATSAGA
+786 S
-794 SVTRGGGGLLSRVR
+794 GGGLLSRMR
-808 SGLSKAKGTVDDIGS
+808 SGLGKAKGSVDDIGS

-855 TKGASGLSKGISGLA
+855 TKGASGLSKGLSGLA

-929 GTMLLPGI
+929 GTMILPGI
-937 GTVIGGALGGIG
+937 GTAIGGALGGIG

-968 WDRLT
+968 WDNLT
-973 GQVAENPPTFD
+973 GQVSENAPTFD
-984 EALARENG
+984 EALAKENES
-992 DTYTAEDQAGESK
+992 YTAEDQANESK

-1020 EDNLNQ
+1020 DDNLNQ
-1026 AEEILKEC
+1026 AEEILREC

-1040 AKRQNGIVGLTDG
+1040 AKRQNGIVGLSDG
-1053 VGGGSGS
+1053 AGSGGS

-1066 GVGGELKYT
+1066 GVGGELRYT
-1075 DKGKYWTN
+1075 DKGKYWSN

-1104 EWINSNATEGSL
+1104 EWINANAPEGSL

-1121 EAYMEAGK
+1121 EAFMEAGK

-1141 SALETSWGT
+1141 AAHESAWGT

-1181 AGIIEGSKFIADEY
+1181 AGIIEGSKFIAKDY

-1202 LSSMNR
+1202 LSSMHR

-1222 WADKIARTMK
+1222 WADKIANIMS
-1232 GSEKYTSASTG
+1232 GSERYTSASTG

-1250 VNVNTDSKDGKN
+1250 VNVNTDSKDGKE
-1262 IGNEVGERVAEKTS
+1262 IGKEVGNQVAEKTS
-1276 NSLMETI
+1276 NSFMDII

>member
-16 GSAEERI
+16 GTAEERI
-23 QSLEERISDL
+23 QGLEDRISEL
-33 QYRGGEVMNS
+33 QFHGNNVMNA
-43 PNSDDKFSQY
+43 PTSDENFSQY
-53 LGEIIRARR
+53 LGGIIRARR

-72 KDMFNAEANGFDTKE
+72 REMFTADANGFDTKE

-95 NQIMKNME
+95 EQIMKKME
-103 KQNRRVFDRRMDSTG
+103 KQNRNIFDRRMDSTG
-118 ASFHEY
+118 AGFHEY

-131 NDIERSQAFKARA
+131 NNIERSQSFKARA
-144 ERNAQ
+144 ERSAQ

-181 TRQLIE
+181 TRKLIE
-187 NPKRLVERAQENRN
+187 NPQRLVESARRNRD
-201 LASAEEI
+201 LASTEEI

-218 GQMTD
+218 GQMSE
-223 YAQKVADIGEPTNGN
+223 YNQKMEDIGEPASGSQK
-238 ERRAL
+238 RAL

-257 KQEERNLKN
+257 KQEEKNLKN

-274 DREMGVIT
+274 DREMGSIT
-282 EAKDFLENTRNDF
+282 EAQDFLESTKD
-295 DGTDGKGPV
+295 DLTDSKGKSIV
-304 SVSPAENT
+304 SVSPAEDT

-329 MAGGIAVRNQLQAG
+329 MAGGMAVRNQLQAG
-343 KSIYNDVQPTSM
+343 QSIYNDVQPTSM

-376 GIDGGYLNATQA
+376 GIDGGYTSATQA

-395 RRGGGN
+395 RRGGGD

-486 RVSERELAER
+486 RVSERELSER

-518 AIGNMDSAVKGA
+518 AIGNMDSAVKGTQ
-530 EANSLLGMAMGA
+530 ANSLLGMAMGA

-553 KFAKAREQ
+553 QFAKAREQ
-561 GVTPEL
+561 GVTPEII
-567 MSKMFNFSTEG
+567 SSMFNFGTEG
-578 MSEDER
+578 MDKDER
-584 LGMAMKVNES
+584 LGMAMRVNEDY
-594 FGFGLTTDQLEEIDR
+594 GFGLTTDQLEEIDQ
-609 LREDGKLNDE
+609 LREDGKLTDE

-631 GQKEFEKRIQAY
+631 GQKEFEERIQAY

-657 KDRKDLNST
+657 KDRKNLNST

-677 AKIVDKFTGAT
+677 SKLVDKLTGAT
-688 GTGALLSSFAG
+688 GTGAILSSFAG
-699 GITSGILS
+699 GITSGVLS
-707 SGGMSLG
+707 SGGMSIG
-714 SQLLKKMTSGK
+714 SQVLKKMTSSK
-725 LTADGAVIGNV
+725 LSAEGTLVGNTAGLFNSL
-736 KGAFKTFGGTGFGT
+736 KGTSFGS

-769 SKIFGASDD
+769 SKILSSADEFGGVGASASAKG
-778 IASAGASV
+778 ASAGAS
-786 SSATSAGA
+786 S
-794 SVTRGGGGLLSRVR
+794 GGGLLSRMR
-808 SGLSKAKGTVDDIGS
+808 SGLGKAKGSIDDIGS

-855 TKGASGLSKGISGLA
+855 TKGASGLSKGLSGLA

-878 VIGALAGAYEI
+878 IIGALAGAYEI
-889 GSKVINAEEGQK
+889 GSKVINAEEGKK

-929 GTMLLPGI
+929 GTMILPGI
-937 GTVIGGALGGIG
+937 GTAIGGALGGIG

-968 WDRLT
+968 WDKLT
-973 GQVAENPPTFD
+973 GQVSENAPTFD
-984 EALARENG
+984 DSLARDNY
-992 DTYTAEDQAGESK
+992 TSRTAEDQANESK

-1020 EDNLNQ
+1020 DDNLNQ
-1026 AEEILKEC
+1026 AEEILREC

-1040 AKRQNGIVGLTDG
+1040 AKRQNGIVGLSDG
-1053 VGGGSGS
+1053 AGSGGS

-1066 GVGGELKYT
+1066 GVGGELRYT

-1104 EWINSNATEGSL
+1104 EWINANAPEGSL

-1121 EAYMEAGK
+1121 EAFMEAGK

-1141 SALETSWGT
+1141 AAHESAWGT

-1181 AGIIEGSKFIADEY
+1181 AGIIEGSKFIAKDY

-1202 LSSMNR
+1202 LSSMHR

-1222 WADKIARTMK
+1222 WADKIASTMK
-1232 GSEKYTSASTG
+1232 GSEKYTRASTG

-1250 VNVNTDSKDGKN
+1250 VNVNTDSKDGKE
-1262 IGNEVGERVAEKTS
+1262 IGKEVGNQVAEKTS
-1276 NSLMETI
+1276 NSFMDII

>member
-16 GSAEERI
+16 GTAEERI
-23 QSLEERISDL
+23 QGLEDRISEL
-33 QYRGGEVMNS
+33 QFHGNNVMNA
-43 PNSDDKFSQY
+43 PDSDENFSQY
-53 LGEIIRARR
+53 LGGIIRARR

-72 KDMFNAEANGFDTKE
+72 REMFTADANGFDTKE

-95 NQIMKNME
+95 EQIMKKME
-103 KQNRRVFDRRMDSTG
+103 KQNRNIFDRRMDSTG

-131 NDIERSQAFKARA
+131 NDIERSQSFKARA

-187 NPKRLVERAQENRN
+187 NPRRLVERARSNRD

-218 GQMTD
+218 GQMSD
-223 YAQKVADIGEPTNGN
+223 YGQMIEEIGEPANGN
-238 ERRAL
+238 QKRVL

-257 KQEERNLKN
+257 KQEEKNLKN

-274 DREMGVIT
+274 DREMGSIT
-282 EAKDFLENTRNDF
+282 EAQDFLEYTKD
-295 DGTDGKGPV
+295 DLTDSKGKSIV
-304 SVSPAENT
+304 SVSPAEDT

-329 MAGGIAVRNQLQAG
+329 MAGGMAVRNQLQAG
-343 KSIYNDVQPTSM
+343 QSIYNDVQPTSM

-376 GIDGGYLNATQA
+376 GIDGGYTNATQA

-395 RRGGGN
+395 RRGGGD

-486 RVSERELAER
+486 RVSERELSER

-518 AIGNMDSAVKGA
+518 AIGNMDSAVKGTQ
-530 EANSLLGMAMGA
+530 ANSLLGMAMGA

-553 KFAKAREQ
+553 QFSKAREQ
-561 GVTPEL
+561 GVTPEII
-567 MSKMFNFSTEG
+567 SSMFNFGTEG
-578 MSEDER
+578 MDKDER
-584 LGMAMKVNES
+584 LGMAMRVNEDY
-594 FGFGLTTDQLEEIDR
+594 GFGLTTDQLEEIDQ
-609 LREDGKLNDE
+609 LREDGKLTDE

-631 GQKEFEKRIQAY
+631 GQKEFEDRIKAY

-657 KDRKDLNST
+657 KDRKNLNST

-707 SGGMSLG
+707 SGGMSIG
-714 SQLLKKMTSGK
+714 SQVLKKMTSSK
-725 LTADGAVIGNV
+725 LSAEGTLVGNTAGMFNSL
-736 KGAFKTFGGTGFGT
+736 KGTSFGS

-769 SKIFGASDD
+769 SKLFSSADEFGGVGASAKG
-778 IASAGASV
+778 ASAGAS
-786 SSATSAGA
+786 S
-794 SVTRGGGGLLSRVR
+794 GGGLLSRMR
-808 SGLSKAKGTVDDIGS
+808 SGLGKAKGSVDDIGS

-836 GLYSSADDIAKG
+836 GLYSSADDVAKG
-848 VGGLGGL
+848 LGGLGGL
-855 TKGASGLSKGISGLA
+855 TKGASGLSKGLSGLA

-878 VIGALAGAYEI
+878 IIGALAGAYEI
-889 GSKVINAEEGQK
+889 GSKVINAEEGKK

-929 GTMLLPGI
+929 GTMILPGI
-937 GTVIGGALGGIG
+937 GTAIGGAIGGIG

-954 SKLGSMAGTDAGNT
+954 SKLGGMAGTDAGNT
-968 WDRLT
+968 WDKLT
-973 GQVAENPPTFD
+973 GQVSENAPTFD
-984 EALARENG
+984 DSLARDNY
-992 DTYTAEDQAGESK
+992 TSRTAEDQANESK

-1020 EDNLNQ
+1020 DDNLNQ
-1026 AEEILKEC
+1026 AEEILREC

-1040 AKRQNGIVGLTDG
+1040 AKRQNGIVGLSDG
-1053 VGGGSGS
+1053 AGSGGS

-1066 GVGGELKYT
+1066 GVGGELRYT

-1104 EWINSNATEGSL
+1104 EWINANAPEGSL

-1121 EAYMEAGK
+1121 EAFMEAGK

-1141 SALETSWGT
+1141 AAHESAWGT

-1171 SSAYGYDGAK
+1171 SSAYGYDGVK
-1181 AGIIEGSKFIADEY
+1181 AGIIEGSKFIAKDY

-1202 LSSMNR
+1202 LSSMHR

-1222 WADKIARTMK
+1222 WADKIANTMK
-1232 GSEKYTSASTG
+1232 GSEKYTRASTG

-1250 VNVNTDSKDGKN
+1250 VNVNTDSKDGKE
-1262 IGNEVGERVAEKTS
+1262 IGKEVGNQVAEKTS
-1276 NSLMETI
+1276 NSFMDII

>member
-16 GSAEERI
+16 GTAEERI
-23 QSLEERISDL
+23 QGLEDRISEL
-33 QYRGGEVMNS
+33 QFHGNNVMNA
-43 PNSDDKFSQY
+43 PDSDENFSQY
-53 LGEIIRARR
+53 LGGIIRARR

-72 KDMFNAEANGFDTKE
+72 REMFTADANGFDTKE

-95 NQIMKNME
+95 EQIMKKME
-103 KQNRRVFDRRMDSTG
+103 KQNRNIFDRRMDSTG

-131 NDIERSQAFKARA
+131 NDIERSQSFKARA

-187 NPKRLVERAQENRN
+187 NPRRLVERARSNRD

-218 GQMTD
+218 GQMSD
-223 YAQKVADIGEPTNGN
+223 YGQMIEEIGEPANGN
-238 ERRAL
+238 QKRVL

-257 KQEERNLKN
+257 KQEEKNLKN

-274 DREMGVIT
+274 DREMGSIT
-282 EAKDFLENTRNDF
+282 EAQDFLEYTKD
-295 DGTDGKGPV
+295 DLTDSKGKSIV
-304 SVSPAENT
+304 SVSPAEDT

-329 MAGGIAVRNQLQAG
+329 MAGGMAVRNQLQAG
-343 KSIYNDVQPTSM
+343 QSIYNDVQPTSM

-376 GIDGGYLNATQA
+376 GIDGGYTNATQA

-395 RRGGGN
+395 RRGGGG

-486 RVSERELAER
+486 RVSERELSER

-518 AIGNMDSAVKGA
+518 AIGNMDSAVKGTQ
-530 EANSLLGMAMGA
+530 ANSLLGMAMGA

-553 KFAKAREQ
+553 QFSKAREQ
-561 GVTPEL
+561 GVTPEII
-567 MSKMFNFSTEG
+567 SSMFNFGTEG
-578 MSEDER
+578 MDKDER
-584 LGMAMKVNES
+584 LGMAMRVNEDY
-594 FGFGLTTDQLEEIDR
+594 GFGLTTDQLEEIDQ
-609 LREDGKLNDE
+609 LREDGKLTDE

-631 GQKEFEKRIQAY
+631 GQKEFEDRIKAY

-657 KDRKDLNST
+657 KDRKNLNST

-707 SGGMSLG
+707 SGGMSIG
-714 SQLLKKMTSGK
+714 SQVLKKMTSSK
-725 LTADGAVIGNV
+725 LSAEGTLVGNTAGMFNSL
-736 KGAFKTFGGTGFGT
+736 KGTSFGS

-769 SKIFGASDD
+769 SKIFSSVDEFGGVGASAKG
-778 IASAGASV
+778 ASAGAS
-786 SSATSAGA
+786 S
-794 SVTRGGGGLLSRVR
+794 GGGLLSRMR
-808 SGLSKAKGTVDDIGS
+808 SGLGKAKGSVDDIGS

-836 GLYSSADDIAKG
+836 GLYSSADDVAKG
-848 VGGLGGL
+848 LGGLGGL
-855 TKGASGLSKGISGLA
+855 TKGASGLSKGLSGLA

-878 VIGALAGAYEI
+878 IIGALAGAYEI
-889 GSKVINAEEGQK
+889 GSKVINAEEGKK

-929 GTMLLPGI
+929 GTMILPGI
-937 GTVIGGALGGIG
+937 GTAIGGAIGGIG

-954 SKLGSMAGTDAGNT
+954 SKLGGMAGTDAGNT
-968 WDRLT
+968 WDKLT
-973 GQVAENPPTFD
+973 GQVSENAPTFD
-984 EALARENG
+984 DSLARDNY
-992 DTYTAEDQAGESK
+992 TSRTAEDQANESK

-1020 EDNLNQ
+1020 DDNLNQ
-1026 AEEILKEC
+1026 AEEILREC

-1040 AKRQNGIVGLTDG
+1040 AKRQNGIVGLSDG
-1053 VGGGSGS
+1053 AGSGGS

-1066 GVGGELKYT
+1066 GVGGELRYT

-1104 EWINSNATEGSL
+1104 EWINANAPEGSL

-1121 EAYMEAGK
+1121 EAFMEAGK

-1141 SALETSWGT
+1141 AAHESAWGT

-1171 SSAYGYDGAK
+1171 SSAYGYDGVK
-1181 AGIIEGSKFIADEY
+1181 AGIIEGSKFIAKDY

-1202 LSSMNR
+1202 LSSMHR

-1222 WADKIARTMK
+1222 WADKIANTMK
-1232 GSEKYTSASTG
+1232 GSEKYTRASTG

-1250 VNVNTDSKDGKN
+1250 VNVNTDSKDGKE
-1262 IGNEVGERVAEKTS
+1262 IGKEVGNQVAEKTS
-1276 NSLMETI
+1276 NSFMDII

>member
-16 GSAEERI
+16 GTAEERI
-23 QSLEERISDL
+23 QGLEDRISEL
-33 QYRGGEVMNS
+33 QFHGNNVMNA
-43 PNSDDKFSQY
+43 PTSDENFSQY
-53 LGEIIRARR
+53 LGGIIRARR

-72 KDMFNAEANGFDTKE
+72 REMFTADANGFDTKE

-95 NQIMKNME
+95 EQIMKKME
-103 KQNRRVFDRRMDSTG
+103 KQNRNIFDRRMDSTG
-118 ASFHEY
+118 AGFHEY

-131 NDIERSQAFKARA
+131 NNIERSQSFKARA

-187 NPKRLVERAQENRN
+187 NPRRLVERARSNRDQ
-201 LASAEEI
+201 ASAEEI

-218 GQMTD
+218 GQMSD
-223 YAQKVADIGEPTNGN
+223 YGQMIEEIGEPANGN
-238 ERRAL
+238 QKRAL

-257 KQEERNLKN
+257 KQEEKNLKN

-274 DREMGVIT
+274 DREMGSIT
-282 EAKDFLENTRNDF
+282 EAQDFLNNTKD
-295 DGTDGKGPV
+295 DLTDSKGKSIV
-304 SVSPAENT
+304 SVSPAEDT

-329 MAGGIAVRNQLQAG
+329 MAGGMAVRNQLQAG
-343 KSIYNDVQPTSM
+343 QSIYNDVQPTSM

-376 GIDGGYLNATQA
+376 GIDGGYTNATQA

-395 RRGGGN
+395 RRGGGD

-486 RVSERELAER
+486 RVSERELSER

-518 AIGNMDSAVKGA
+518 AIGNMDSAVKGTQ
-530 EANSLLGMAMGA
+530 ANSLLGMAMGA

-553 KFAKAREQ
+553 QFAKAREQ
-561 GVTPEL
+561 GVTPEII
-567 MSKMFNFSTEG
+567 SSMFNFGTEG
-578 MSEDER
+578 MDKDER
-584 LGMAMKVNES
+584 LGMAMRVNEDY
-594 FGFGLTTDQLEEIDR
+594 GFGLTTDQLEEIDQ
-609 LREDGKLNDE
+609 LREDGKLTDE

-631 GQKEFEKRIQAY
+631 GQKEFEDRIKAY

-657 KDRKDLNST
+657 KDRKNLNST

-707 SGGMSLG
+707 SGGMSIG
-714 SQLLKKMTSGK
+714 SQVLKKMTSSK
-725 LTADGAVIGNV
+725 LSAEGTLVGNTAGLFNSL
-736 KGAFKTFGGTGFGT
+736 KGTSFGS

-769 SKIFGASDD
+769 SKIFSSADEFGGVGASASAKG
-778 IASAGASV
+778 ASAGAS
-786 SSATSAGA
+786 S
-794 SVTRGGGGLLSRVR
+794 GGGGLLSRMR
-808 SGLSKAKGTVDDIGS
+808 SGLGKAKGSIDDIGS
-823 TVLSGADDVLGNK
+823 TVLNSADDVLGNK
-836 GLYSSADDIAKG
+836 GLYSSADDVAKG
-848 VGGLGGL
+848 LGGLGGL
-855 TKGASGLSKGISGLA
+855 TKGASGLSKGLSGLA

-878 VIGALAGAYEI
+878 VIGAVAGAYEI
-889 GSKVINAEEGQK
+889 GSKVINAEEGKK

-929 GTMLLPGI
+929 GTMILPGI
-937 GTVIGGALGGIG
+937 GTAIGGALGGIG

-968 WDRLT
+968 WDKLT
-973 GQVAENPPTFD
+973 GQVSENAPTFD
-984 EALARENG
+984 DSLARDNY
-992 DTYTAEDQAGESK
+992 TSRTAEDQANESK
-1005 RTSNLKTRM
+1005 RTSNLKTRT

-1026 AEEILKEC
+1026 AEEILREC

-1040 AKRQNGIVGLTDG
+1040 AKRQNGIVGLSDG
-1053 VGGGSGS
+1053 AGSGGS

-1066 GVGGELKYT
+1066 GVGGELRYT

-1104 EWINSNATEGSL
+1104 EWINANAPEGSL

-1121 EAYMEAGK
+1121 EAFMEAGK

-1141 SALETSWGT
+1141 AAHESAWGT

-1171 SSAYGYDGAK
+1171 SSAYGYDGVK
-1181 AGIIEGSKFIADEY
+1181 AGIIEGSKFIAKDY

-1202 LSSMNR
+1202 LSSMHR

-1222 WADKIARTMK
+1222 WADKIASTMK
-1232 GSEKYTSASTG
+1232 GSEKYTRASTG

-1250 VNVNTDSKDGKN
+1250 VNVNTDSKDGKE
-1262 IGNEVGERVAEKTS
+1262 IGKEVGNQVAEKTS
-1276 NSLMETI
+1276 NSFMDII

>member
-16 GSAEERI
+16 GTAEERI
-23 QSLEERISDL
+23 QGLEDRISEL
-33 QYRGGEVMNS
+33 QFHGNNVMNA
-43 PNSDDKFSQY
+43 PDSDENFSQY
-53 LGEIIRARR
+53 LGGIIRARR

-67 QHTIN
+67 KHTIN
-72 KDMFNAEANGFDTKE
+72 REMFTAGANGFDTKE

-95 NQIMKNME
+95 DQIMKKME
-103 KQNRRVFDRRMDSTG
+103 KQNRKIFDRRMDSTG

-131 NDIERSQAFKARA
+131 NDIERSQSFKARA

-161 HRTAMNTR
+161 HRTAMNTK

-187 NPKRLVERAQENRN
+187 NPKRLVERARSNRD

-218 GQMTD
+218 GQMSD
-223 YAQKVADIGEPTNGN
+223 YSQMIEEIGEPANGN
-238 ERRAL
+238 QKRAL

-257 KQEERNLKN
+257 KQEEKNLKN

-274 DREMGVIT
+274 DREMGSIT
-282 EAKDFLENTRNDF
+282 EAQDFLEYTKD
-295 DGTDGKGPV
+295 DLKGKNGMSSV
-304 SVSPAENT
+304 SVSPAEDT
-312 LLGTI
+312 FLGTI

-329 MAGGIAVRNQLQAG
+329 MAGGMAVRNQLQAG
-343 KSIYNDVQPTSM
+343 QSIYNDVQPTSM

-376 GIDGGYLNATQA
+376 GIDGGYTNATQA

-461 SGMIGREEEQIKM
+461 SGMVGREEEQIKM

-486 RVSERELAER
+486 RVSERELSER

-518 AIGNMDSAVKGA
+518 AIGNMDSAVKGTQV
-530 EANSLLGMAMGA
+530 NSLLGMAMGA

-553 KFAKAREQ
+553 QFAKAREQ
-561 GVTPEL
+561 GVTPEII
-567 MSKMFNFSTEG
+567 SSMFNFGTEG
-578 MSEDER
+578 MDKDER
-584 LGMAMKVNES
+584 LGMAMRVNEDY
-594 FGFGLTTDQLEEIDR
+594 GFGLTTDQLEEIDR
-609 LREDGKLNDE
+609 LREDGKLTDE

-631 GQKEFEKRIQAY
+631 GQKEFEDRIRAY
-643 GESPDSDRDARQAY
+643 GESTDSDRDARQAY
-657 KDRKDLNST
+657 KDRKNLNST
-666 DSWLADIAVNV
+666 DSWLADIAVNIS
-677 AKIVDKFTGAT
+677 KIADKLTGAT
-688 GTGALLSSFAG
+688 GTGALLASFVG
-699 GITSGILS
+699 GISSGFLS

-714 SQLLKKMTSGK
+714 SQLLKKMTSSKLSSDGK
-725 LTADGAVIGNV
+725 VVGNIPWLFKKF
-736 KGAFKTFGGTGFGT
+736 KGTSFGG
-750 KVSSKLSPIADNL
+750 KVSSKLSPIAENL

-769 SKIFGASDD
+769 SKIFSSADEFGGVGASASAGAKG
-778 IASAGASV
+778 ASAGAS
-786 SSATSAGA
+786 S
-794 SVTRGGGGLLSRVR
+794 GGGLLSRMR
-808 SGLSKAKGTVDDIGS
+808 SGISKRLGLAKDP
-823 TVLSGADDVLGNK
+823 LDDVLGNK
-836 GLYSSADDIAKG
+836 VLYSSADDIAKG

-855 TKGASGLSKGISGLA
+855 TKGASGLSKGLSGLA

-878 VIGALAGAYEI
+878 IIGALAGAYEI
-889 GSKVINAEEGQK
+889 GSKVINAEEGKK

-929 GTMLLPGI
+929 GTMILPGI

-954 SKLGSMAGTDAGNT
+954 SKLGGMAGTEAGNS
-968 WDRLT
+968 WDKLT
-973 GQVAENPPTFD
+973 GQVAENAPTFD
-984 EALARENG
+984 EALAKEN
-992 DTYTAEDQAGESK
+992 DTYTAEDQANESK
-1005 RTSNLKTRM
+1005 RTSNIKSRM

-1053 VGGGSGS
+1053 VGSGGS

-1066 GVGGELKYT
+1066 GVGGELGYT
-1075 DKGKYWTN
+1075 DKGKYWSN

-1092 KTVDTLTAGQLN
+1092 KTVDSLTAGQLN
-1104 EWINSNATEGSL
+1104 EWINSNAPEGSL

-1121 EAYMEAGK
+1121 EAFMEAGK

-1141 SALETSWGT
+1141 SAQETGWGT

-1171 SSAYGYDGAK
+1171 SSSYGYDGAK
-1181 AGIIEGSKFIADEY
+1181 AGIVEGAKFIADEY

-1202 LSSMNR
+1202 LSSMHR
-1208 DPSGK
+1208 DPSGG

-1222 WADKIARTMK
+1222 WADKIANIMR

-1250 VNVNTDSKDGKN
+1250 VNVNTDSKDGKE
-1262 IGNEVGERVAEKTS
+1262 IGKEVGDQVAEKTS
-1276 NSLMETI
+1276 KSFIESI

-1288 RESRQ
+1288 KESRQ

>member
-16 GSAEERI
+16 GTAEERI
-23 QSLEERISDL
+23 QGLEDRISEL
-33 QYRGGEVMNS
+33 QFHGNNVMNA
-43 PNSDDKFSQY
+43 PTSDENFSQY
-53 LGEIIRARR
+53 LGGIIRARR

-72 KDMFNAEANGFDTKE
+72 REMFTADANGFDTKE

-95 NQIMKNME
+95 DQIMKKME
-103 KQNRRVFDRRMDSTG
+103 KQNRNIFDRRMDSTG
-118 ASFHEY
+118 AGFHEY

-131 NDIERSQAFKARA
+131 NNIERSQSFKARA
-144 ERNAQ
+144 ERSAQ

-181 TRQLIE
+181 TRKLIE
-187 NPKRLVERAQENRN
+187 NPQRLVESARRNRD
-201 LASAEEI
+201 LASTEEI

-218 GQMTD
+218 GQMSE
-223 YAQKVADIGEPTNGN
+223 YNQKMEDIGEPASGSQK
-238 ERRAL
+238 RAL

-257 KQEERNLKN
+257 KQEEKNLKN

-274 DREMGVIT
+274 DREMGSIT
-282 EAKDFLENTRNDF
+282 EAQDFLESTKD
-295 DGTDGKGPV
+295 DLTDSKGKSIV
-304 SVSPAENT
+304 SVSPAEDT

-329 MAGGIAVRNQLQAG
+329 MAGGMAVRNQLQAG
-343 KSIYNDVQPTSM
+343 QSIYNDVQPTSM

-376 GIDGGYLNATQA
+376 GIDGGYTSATQA

-395 RRGGGN
+395 RRGGGD

-486 RVSERELAER
+486 RVSERELSER

-518 AIGNMDSAVKGA
+518 AIGNMDSAVKGTQ
-530 EANSLLGMAMGA
+530 ANSLLGMAMGA

-553 KFAKAREQ
+553 QFAKAREQ
-561 GVTPEL
+561 GVTPEII
-567 MSKMFNFSTEG
+567 SSMFNFGTEG
-578 MSEDER
+578 MDKDER
-584 LGMAMKVNES
+584 LGMAMRVNEDY
-594 FGFGLTTDQLEEIDR
+594 GFGLTTDQLEEIDQ
-609 LREDGKLNDE
+609 LREDGKLTDE

-631 GQKEFEKRIQAY
+631 GQKEFEERIQAY

-657 KDRKDLNST
+657 KDRKSLNST

-677 AKIVDKFTGAT
+677 SKLVDKLTGAT
-688 GTGALLSSFAG
+688 GTGAILSSFAG
-699 GITSGILS
+699 GITSGVLS
-707 SGGMSLG
+707 SGGMSIG
-714 SQLLKKMTSGK
+714 SQVLKKMTSSK
-725 LTADGAVIGNV
+725 LSAEGTLVGNTAGLFNSL
-736 KGAFKTFGGTGFGT
+736 KGTSFGS

-769 SKIFGASDD
+769 SKIFSSADEFGGVGASASAKG
-778 IASAGASV
+778 ASAGAS
-786 SSATSAGA
+786 S
-794 SVTRGGGGLLSRVR
+794 GGGLLSRMR
-808 SGLSKAKGTVDDIGS
+808 SGLGKAKGSIDDIGS

-836 GLYSSADDIAKG
+836 GLYSSADDVAKG
-848 VGGLGGL
+848 LGGLGGL
-855 TKGASGLSKGISGLA
+855 TKGASGLSKGLSGLA

-889 GSKVINAEEGQK
+889 GSKVINAEEGKK

-929 GTMLLPGI
+929 GTMILPGI
-937 GTVIGGALGGIG
+937 GTAIGGALGGIG

-968 WDRLT
+968 WDKLT
-973 GQVAENPPTFD
+973 GQVSENAPTFD
-984 EALARENG
+984 DSLARDNY
-992 DTYTAEDQAGESK
+992 TSRTAEDQANESK

-1020 EDNLNQ
+1020 DDNLNQ
-1026 AEEILKEC
+1026 AEEILREC

-1040 AKRQNGIVGLTDG
+1040 AKRQNGIVGLSDG
-1053 VGGGSGS
+1053 AGSGGS

-1066 GVGGELKYT
+1066 GVGGELRYT
-1075 DKGKYWTN
+1075 DKGKYWSN

-1104 EWINSNATEGSL
+1104 EWINANAPEGSL

-1121 EAYMEAGK
+1121 EAFMEAGK

-1141 SALETSWGT
+1141 AAHESAWGT

-1171 SSAYGYDGAK
+1171 SSAYGYDGVK
-1181 AGIIEGSKFIADEY
+1181 AGIIEGSKFIAKDY

-1202 LSSMNR
+1202 LSSMHR

-1222 WADKIARTMK
+1222 WADKIASTMK
-1232 GSEKYTSASTG
+1232 GSEKYTRASTG

-1250 VNVNTDSKDGKN
+1250 VNVNTDSKDGKE
-1262 IGNEVGERVAEKTS
+1262 IGKEVGNQVAEKTS
-1276 NSLMETI
+1276 NSFMDII

-1288 RESRQ
+1288 KESRQ

>member
-23 QSLEERISDL
+23 QGLEDRISEL
-33 QYRGGEVMNS
+33 QYHGNNVMNS
-43 PNSDDKFSQY
+43 PTSDENFSQY
-53 LGEIIRARR
+53 LGGIIRARR

-72 KDMFNAEANGFDTKE
+72 KDMFNADANGFDTKE

-95 NQIMKNME
+95 QEIMKKME
-103 KQNRRVFDRRMDSTG
+103 KQNRKIFDRRMDSTG
-118 ASFHEY
+118 SNFHEY

-149 NTQSTFTQYKSI
+149 NTQSAFTQYKSI

-169 HLSGPDAERYVS
+169 HLAGPDAERYVS
-181 TRQLIE
+181 TRKLIE
-187 NPKRLVERAQENRN
+187 NPQRLVERAQRNRD
-201 LASAEEI
+201 LASTEEI

-218 GQMTD
+218 GQMSE
-223 YAQKVADIGEPTNGN
+223 YSQKIEEIGEPVNGN
-238 ERRAL
+238 QKRAL

-257 KQEERNLKN
+257 KQEEKNLKN

-274 DREMGVIT
+274 DREMGSIT
-282 EAKDFLENTRNDF
+282 EAKDFLESTKD
-295 DGTDGKGPV
+295 DLTDSKGKSIV
-304 SVSPAENT
+304 SVAPAENT

-317 HSRAGTYGMMSV
+317 HSRAGTYGMMAV
-329 MAGGIAVRNQLQAG
+329 MAGGMAVRNQLQAG
-343 KSIYNDVQPTSM
+343 QSIYDDVQPTSM

-376 GIDGGYLNATQA
+376 GIDGGYTSATQA

-395 RRGGGN
+395 RKGGGN

-407 TASVSA
+407 TASVTA

-461 SGMIGREEEQIKM
+461 SGMVGREEEQIKM

-486 RVSERELAER
+486 RVSERELSER
-496 QALATVMS
+496 QALTTVMS

-530 EANSLLGMAMGA
+530 EANSLLGLAMGA

-553 KFAKAREQ
+553 KFAKAREE
-561 GVTPEL
+561 GVTPEII
-567 MSKMFNFSTEG
+567 SSMFNFGTEG
-578 MSEDER
+578 MSRDER
-584 LGMAMKVNES
+584 LGMAMRVNEDY
-594 FGFGLTTDQLEEIDR
+594 GFGLTTDQLEAIDQ
-609 LREDGKLNDE
+609 LREDGKLTDE
-619 NISGVIDSSQGM
+619 NINSVIDTSQGM
-631 GQKEFEKRIQAY
+631 GQKEFEERIQAY
-643 GESPDSDRDARQAY
+643 GDSHDSGRDARQAY

-666 DSWLADIAVNV
+666 DNWLADIAVNV
-677 AKIVDKFTGAT
+677 AKLVDKVTGAT
-688 GTGALLSSFAG
+688 GTGALLSSFVG
-699 GITSGILS
+699 GAFSGVLS

-714 SQLLKKMTSGK
+714 SQFLKKATSGT
-725 LTADGAVIGNV
+725 LTADGKVVSNL
-736 KGAFKTFGGTGFGT
+736 KRAFDTFMGTSFGT

-769 SKIFGASDD
+769 SKIFSSADEFGAGAG
-778 IASAGASV
+778 ASAGT
-786 SSATSAGA
+786 SS
-794 SVTRGGGGLLSRVR
+794 GGGLFSKIR
-808 SGLSKAKGTVDDIGS
+808 SGLSKTKGSADEFGS
-823 TVLSGADDVLGNK
+823 TVLNSADDVLGN
-836 GLYSSADDIAKG
+836 ADDIAKG
-848 VGGLGGL
+848 AS
-855 TKGASGLSKGISGLA
+855 KGISGLSKGASALA

-878 VIGALAGAYEI
+878 VIGAVASAYEI

-929 GTMLLPGI
+929 GSMILPGV
-937 GTVIGGALGGIG
+937 GTVVGGALGGIA

-954 SKLGSMAGTDAGNT
+954 SKLGSWAGTEAGNS
-968 WDRLT
+968 WDSLT
-973 GQVAENPPTFD
+973 GQVSENPPTFD
-984 EALARENG
+984 EALAKENG
-992 DTYTAEDQAGESK
+992 DSYTAEDQAGESK
-1005 RTSNLKTRM
+1005 RTGNLKTRM

-1034 IRVLAI
+1034 LRVLAI

-1053 VGGGSGS
+1053 IGGGGDSA
-1060 VSGSGS
+1060 SGSGS
-1066 GVGGELKYT
+1066 GVGGELGYT
-1075 DKGKYWTN
+1075 AKGKYWTN
-1083 TDLTKHDLG
+1083 TNLTKHDLG

-1104 EWINSNATEGSL
+1104 EWINANAPKGSL

-1121 EAYMEAGK
+1121 EAFMEAGK
-1129 VSGLD
+1129 TTGLD

-1141 SALETSWGT
+1141 AAHESAWGT
-1150 SNIVKDKNNFYG
+1150 SNIVRDKNNFYG

-1171 SSAYGYDGAK
+1171 SSAHGYDGAK
-1181 AGIIEGSKFIADEY
+1181 AGIIEGAKFIAKDY

-1202 LSSMNR
+1202 LSSMHR
-1208 DPSGK
+1208 DPSGR

-1232 GSEKYTSASTG
+1232 GSEQYTKPSTG

-1250 VNVNTDSKDGKN
+1250 VNVNTDSKDGKE
-1262 IGNEVGERVAEKTS
+1262 IGDQVAKKTS
-1276 NSLMETI
+1276 KSLMDTI

>member
-16 GSAEERI
+16 GTAEERI
-23 QSLEERISDL
+23 QGLEDRISEL
-33 QYRGGEVMNS
+33 QFHGNNVMNA
-43 PNSDDKFSQY
+43 PTSDENFSQY
-53 LGEIIRARR
+53 LGGIIRARR

-72 KDMFNAEANGFDTKE
+72 REMFTADANGFDTKE

-95 NQIMKNME
+95 EQIMKKME
-103 KQNRRVFDRRMDSTG
+103 KQNRNIFDRRMDSTG
-118 ASFHEY
+118 AGFHEY

-131 NDIERSQAFKARA
+131 NDIERSQAFKSRA
-144 ERNAQ
+144 ERSAQ
-149 NTQSTFTQYKSI
+149 NTQSAFTQYKSI

-181 TRQLIE
+181 TRKLIE
-187 NPKRLVERAQENRN
+187 NPQRLVESARRNRD
-201 LASAEEI
+201 LASTEEI

-218 GQMTD
+218 GQMSE
-223 YAQKVADIGEPTNGN
+223 YNQKMEDIGEPASGSQK
-238 ERRAL
+238 RAL

-257 KQEERNLKN
+257 KQEEKNLKN

-274 DREMGVIT
+274 DREMGSIT
-282 EAKDFLENTRNDF
+282 EAQDFLESTKD
-295 DGTDGKGPV
+295 DLTDSKGKSIV
-304 SVSPAENT
+304 SVSPAEDT

-329 MAGGIAVRNQLQAG
+329 MAGGMAVRNQLQAG
-343 KSIYNDVQPTSM
+343 QSIYNDVQPTSM

-376 GIDGGYLNATQA
+376 GIDGGYTSATQA

-395 RRGGGN
+395 RRGGGD

-486 RVSERELAER
+486 RVSERELSER

-518 AIGNMDSAVKGA
+518 AIGNMDSAVKGTQ
-530 EANSLLGMAMGA
+530 ANSLLGMAMGA

-553 KFAKAREQ
+553 QFAKAREQ
-561 GVTPEL
+561 GVTPEII
-567 MSKMFNFSTEG
+567 SSMFNFGTEG
-578 MSEDER
+578 MDKDER
-584 LGMAMKVNES
+584 LGMAMRVNEDY
-594 FGFGLTTDQLEEIDR
+594 GFGLTTDQLEEIDQ
-609 LREDGKLNDE
+609 LREDGKLTDE

-631 GQKEFEKRIQAY
+631 GQKEFEERIQAY

-657 KDRKDLNST
+657 KDRKNLNST

-677 AKIVDKFTGAT
+677 SKLVDKLTGAT
-688 GTGALLSSFAG
+688 GTGAILSSFAG
-699 GITSGILS
+699 GITSGVLS
-707 SGGMSLG
+707 SGGMSIG
-714 SQLLKKMTSGK
+714 SQVLKKMTSSK
-725 LTADGAVIGNV
+725 LSAEGTLVGNTAGLFNSL
-736 KGAFKTFGGTGFGT
+736 KGTSFGS

-769 SKIFGASDD
+769 SKILSSADEFGGVGASASAKG
-778 IASAGASV
+778 ASAGAS
-786 SSATSAGA
+786 S
-794 SVTRGGGGLLSRVR
+794 GGGLLSRMR
-808 SGLSKAKGTVDDIGS
+808 SGLGKAKGSIDDIGS

-836 GLYSSADDIAKG
+836 GLYSSADDVAKG
-848 VGGLGGL
+848 LGGLGGL
-855 TKGASGLSKGISGLA
+855 TKGASGLSKGLSGLA

-889 GSKVINAEEGQK
+889 GSKVINAEEGKK

-929 GTMLLPGI
+929 GTMILPGI
-937 GTVIGGALGGIG
+937 GTAIGGALGGIG

-968 WDRLT
+968 WDKLT
-973 GQVAENPPTFD
+973 GQVSENAPTFD
-984 EALARENG
+984 DSLARDNY
-992 DTYTAEDQAGESK
+992 TSRTAEDQANESK

-1020 EDNLNQ
+1020 DDNLNQ
-1026 AEEILKEC
+1026 AEEILREC

-1040 AKRQNGIVGLTDG
+1040 AKRQNGIVGLSDG
-1053 VGGGSGS
+1053 AGSGGS

-1066 GVGGELKYT
+1066 GVGGELRYT

-1104 EWINSNATEGSL
+1104 EWINANAPEGSL

-1121 EAYMEAGK
+1121 EAFMEAGK

-1141 SALETSWGT
+1141 AAHESAWGT

-1171 SSAYGYDGAK
+1171 SSAYGYDGVK
-1181 AGIIEGSKFIADEY
+1181 AGIIEGSKFIAKDY

-1202 LSSMNR
+1202 LSSMHR

-1222 WADKIARTMK
+1222 WADKIASTMK
-1232 GSEKYTSASTG
+1232 GSEKYTRASTG

-1250 VNVNTDSKDGKN
+1250 VNVNTDSKDGKE
-1262 IGNEVGERVAEKTS
+1262 IGKEVGNQVAEKTS
-1276 NSLMETI
+1276 NSFMDII

>member
-16 GSAEERI
+16 GTAEERI
-23 QSLEERISDL
+23 QGLEDRISEL
-33 QYRGGEVMNS
+33 QFHGNNVMNA
-43 PNSDDKFSQY
+43 PDSDENFSQY
-53 LGEIIRARR
+53 LGGIIRARR

-72 KDMFNAEANGFDTKE
+72 REMFTADANGFDTKE

-95 NQIMKNME
+95 EQIMKKME
-103 KQNRRVFDRRMDSTG
+103 KQNRNIFDRRMDSTG
-118 ASFHEY
+118 AGFHEY

-144 ERNAQ
+144 ERSAQ

-181 TRQLIE
+181 TRKLIE
-187 NPKRLVERAQENRN
+187 NPQRLVESARRNRD
-201 LASAEEI
+201 LASTEEI

-218 GQMTD
+218 GQMSD
-223 YAQKVADIGEPTNGN
+223 YGQMIEEIGEPANGN
-238 ERRAL
+238 QKRAL

-257 KQEERNLKN
+257 KQEEKNLKN

-274 DREMGVIT
+274 DREMGSIT
-282 EAKDFLENTRNDF
+282 EAQDFLEATKD
-295 DGTDGKGPV
+295 DLKGKDGKAPV
-304 SVSPAENT
+304 SVSPAEDT

-329 MAGGIAVRNQLQAG
+329 MAGGMAVRNQLQAG
-343 KSIYNDVQPTSM
+343 QSIYNAVQPTSM

-376 GIDGGYLNATQA
+376 GIDGGYTSATQA

-395 RRGGGN
+395 RRGGGD

-486 RVSERELAER
+486 RVSERELSER

-518 AIGNMDSAVKGA
+518 AIGNMDSAVKGTQ
-530 EANSLLGMAMGA
+530 ANSLLGMAMGA

-553 KFAKAREQ
+553 QFAKAREQ
-561 GVTPEL
+561 GVTPEII
-567 MSKMFNFSTEG
+567 SSMFNFGTEG
-578 MSEDER
+578 MDKDER
-584 LGMAMKVNES
+584 LGMAMRVNEDY
-594 FGFGLTTDQLEEIDR
+594 GFGLTTDQLEEIDQ
-609 LREDGKLNDE
+609 LREDGKLTDE

-631 GQKEFEKRIQAY
+631 GQKEFEERIQAY

-657 KDRKDLNST
+657 KDRKSLNST

-688 GTGALLSSFAG
+688 GTGAILSSFAG
-699 GITSGILS
+699 GITSGVLS
-707 SGGMSLG
+707 SGGMSIG
-714 SQLLKKMTSGK
+714 SQVLKKMTSSTLSAEGT
-725 LTADGAVIGNV
+725 LVGNTAGMFNSL
-736 KGAFKTFGGTGFGT
+736 KGTSFGS

-769 SKIFGASDD
+769 SKIFS
-778 IASAGASV
+778 SADEFGGVGASV
-786 SSATSAGA
+786 SSASAGA
-794 SVTRGGGGLLSRVR
+794 SSGGGLLSRMR
-808 SGLSKAKGTVDDIGS
+808 SGLGKVKGSVDDIGS
-823 TVLSGADDVLGNK
+823 TVLNSADDVLGNK
-836 GLYSSADDIAKG
+836 GLYSSADDIASGLPKG
-848 VGGLGGL
+848 I
-855 TKGASGLSKGISGLA
+855 SGLSKGS
-870 KGAGKALP
+870 KALP
-878 VIGALAGAYEI
+878 IIGTLLSAYEI
-889 GSKVINAEEGQK
+889 GSRVINAEEGQK

-908 AGSVAGGA
+908 VGSVAGGA
-916 LGAKGG
+916 LGATIGG
-922 AMLGASI
+922 TLGLALGPAGALL
-929 GTMLLPGI
+929 GTMA
-937 GTVIGGALGGIG
+937 GGWI
-949 GAIGG
+949 G
-954 SKLGSMAGTDAGNT
+954 SKVGEWAGTDAGNT

-973 GQVAENPPTFD
+973 GQVSENAPTFD
-984 EALARENG
+984 EALAKENES
-992 DTYTAEDQAGESK
+992 YTAEDQANESK

-1020 EDNLNQ
+1020 DDNLNQ
-1026 AEEILKEC
+1026 AEEILREC

-1040 AKRQNGIVGLTDG
+1040 AKRQNGIVGLSDG
-1053 VGGGSGS
+1053 VGSGGS

-1066 GVGGELKYT
+1066 GVGGELRYT
-1075 DKGKYWTN
+1075 DKGKYWSN

-1104 EWINSNATEGSL
+1104 EWINANAPEGSL

-1121 EAYMEAGK
+1121 EAFMEAGK

-1141 SALETSWGT
+1141 AAHESAWGT

-1171 SSAYGYDGAK
+1171 SSAYGYDGVK
-1181 AGIIEGSKFIADEY
+1181 AGIIEGSKFIAKDY

-1202 LSSMNR
+1202 LSSMHR

-1222 WADKIARTMK
+1222 WADKIANTMK

-1250 VNVNTDSKDGKN
+1250 VNVNTDSKDGKE
-1262 IGNEVGERVAEKTS
+1262 IGKEVGDQVAEKTS
-1276 NSLMETI
+1276 KSFIESI

-1288 RESRQ
+1288 KESRQ

>member
-1 MAQREEYILSFDADT
+1 MVQREEYILSFDADT
-16 GSAEERI
+16 GTAEERI
-23 QSLEERISDL
+23 QGLEDRISEL
-33 QYRGGEVMNS
+33 QFHGSNVMNA
-43 PNSDDKFSQY
+43 PDSDENFSQY
-53 LGEIIRARR
+53 LGGVIRARR

-72 KDMFNAEANGFDTKE
+72 REMFTADANGFDTKE

-95 NQIMKNME
+95 EQIMKKME
-103 KQNRRVFDRRMDSTG
+103 KQNRNIFDRRMDSTG
-118 ASFHEY
+118 AGFHEY

-131 NDIERSQAFKARA
+131 NDIERSQSFKARA

-187 NPKRLVERAQENRN
+187 NPRRLVERARSNRD

-218 GQMTD
+218 GQMSD
-223 YAQKVADIGEPTNGN
+223 YGQMIEEIGEPANGN
-238 ERRAL
+238 QKRAL

-257 KQEERNLKN
+257 KQEEKNLKN

-274 DREMGVIT
+274 DREMGSIT
-282 EAKDFLENTRNDF
+282 EAQDFLEYTKD
-295 DGTDGKGPV
+295 DLKGKDGKGPV
-304 SVSPAENT
+304 SVSPAEDT

-329 MAGGIAVRNQLQAG
+329 MAGGMAVRNQLQAG
-343 KSIYNDVQPTSM
+343 QSIYNAVQPTSM

-376 GIDGGYLNATQA
+376 GIDGGYTNATQA

-395 RRGGGN
+395 RRGGGD

-486 RVSERELAER
+486 RVSERELSER

-518 AIGNMDSAVKGA
+518 AIGNMDSAVKGTQ
-530 EANSLLGMAMGA
+530 ANSLLGMAMGA
-542 GTEYRGLGGYY
+542 GTEYKGLGGYY
-553 KFAKAREQ
+553 QFSKAREQ
-561 GVTPEL
+561 GVTPEII
-567 MSKMFNFSTEG
+567 SSMFNFGTEG
-578 MSEDER
+578 MDKDER
-584 LGMAMKVNES
+584 LGMAMRVNEDY
-594 FGFGLTTDQLEEIDR
+594 GFGLTTDQLEEIDQ
-609 LREDGKLNDE
+609 LREDGKLTDE

-631 GQKEFEKRIQAY
+631 GQREFEKRIQAY
-643 GESPDSDRDARQAY
+643 GDSPDSDRDARQAY
-657 KDRKDLNST
+657 KDRKGLNST

-707 SGGMSLG
+707 SGGMSIG
-714 SQLLKKMTSGK
+714 SQVLKKMTSSK
-725 LTADGAVIGNV
+725 LSAEGTLVGNTTGLFNSL
-736 KGAFKTFGGTGFGT
+736 KGTSFGS

-769 SKIFGASDD
+769 SKIFSSADEFGGVGASAKG
-778 IASAGASV
+778 ASAGAS
-786 SSATSAGA
+786 S
-794 SVTRGGGGLLSRVR
+794 GGGLLSRMR
-808 SGLSKAKGTVDDIGS
+808 SGLGKVKGSVDDIGS
-823 TVLSGADDVLGNK
+823 TVLNSADDVLGNK

-855 TKGASGLSKGISGLA
+855 TKGASGLSKGLSGLA

-878 VIGALAGAYEI
+878 IIGALAGAYEI

-929 GTMLLPGI
+929 GTMILPGI
-937 GTVIGGALGGIG
+937 GTAIGGALGGIG

-968 WDRLT
+968 WDKLT
-973 GQVAENPPTFD
+973 GQVSENAPTFD
-984 EALARENG
+984 EALAKENG
-992 DTYTAEDQAGESK
+992 SYTAEDQANESK
-1005 RTSNLKTRM
+1005 RTSNLKTRT
-1014 KAIGLE
+1014 KAISLE

-1034 IRVLAI
+1034 IRVLAV

-1053 VGGGSGS
+1053 VGSGGGSTNS
-1060 VSGSGS
+1060 SGS
-1066 GVGGELKYT
+1066 GVGGELSYT
-1075 DKGKYWTN
+1075 DKGKYWSN

-1092 KTVDTLTAGQLN
+1092 KTVDSLTAGQLN
-1104 EWINSNATEGSL
+1104 EWINANAPEGSL

-1121 EAYMEAGK
+1121 EAFMEAGK

-1141 SALETSWGT
+1141 AAHETGWGT

-1181 AGIIEGSKFIADEY
+1181 AGIIEGSKFIAKDY

-1202 LSSMNR
+1202 LSSMHR
-1208 DPSGK
+1208 DPDGS

-1222 WADKIARTMK
+1222 WADKIANIMS

-1250 VNVNTDSKDGKN
+1250 VNVNTNSKDGKE
-1262 IGNEVGERVAEKTS
+1262 IGKEVGDQVAEKTS
-1276 NSLMETI
+1276 KSFIETI

-1288 RESRQ
+1288 KESRQ

>member
-1 MAQREEYILSFDADT
+1 
-16 GSAEERI
+16 
-23 QSLEERISDL
+23 
-33 QYRGGEVMNS
+33 
-43 PNSDDKFSQY
+43 
-53 LGEIIRARR
+53 
-62 EASRL
+62 
-67 QHTIN
+67 
-72 KDMFNAEANGFDTKE
+72 
-87 LEKYERKV
+87 
-95 NQIMKNME
+95 
-103 KQNRRVFDRRMDSTG
+103 
-118 ASFHEY
+118 
-124 GSARNYY
+124 
-131 NDIERSQAFKARA
+131 
-144 ERNAQ
+144 
-149 NTQSTFTQYKSI
+149 
-161 HRTAMNTR
+161 
-169 HLSGPDAERYVS
+169 
-181 TRQLIE
+181 
-187 NPKRLVERAQENRN
+187 
-201 LASAEEI
+201 
-208 NIKDYIDSIK
+208 
-218 GQMTD
+218 
-223 YAQKVADIGEPTNGN
+223 
-238 ERRAL
+238 
-243 EDTMDQ
+243 
-249 YNQLNVIL
+249 
-257 KQEERNLKN
+257 
-266 IQDAIKAI
+266 
-274 DREMGVIT
+274 
-282 EAKDFLENTRNDF
+282 
-295 DGTDGKGPV
+295 
-304 SVSPAENT
+304 
-312 LLGTI
+312 
-317 HSRAGTYGMMSV
+317 MMSA
-329 MAGGIAVRNQLQAG
+329 MAGGMAVRNQLQAG
-343 KSIYNDVQPTSM
+343 QSIYNDVQPTSM

-376 GIDGGYLNATQA
+376 GIDGGYTNATQA

-395 RRGGGN
+395 RRGGGD

-553 KFAKAREQ
+553 QFAKAREQ

-578 MSEDER
+578 MGEDER
-584 LGMAMKVNES
+584 MGMAMAVNEE
-594 FGFGLTTDQLEEIDR
+594 FGFGLTTDQLDEIDR

-619 NISGVIDSSQGM
+619 SISGVIDSSQGM
-631 GQKEFEKRIQAY
+631 GQKEFEERIQAY

-657 KDRKDLNST
+657 KDRKNLNST
-666 DSWLADIAVNV
+666 ESWLADIAVNIS
-677 AKIVDKFTGAT
+677 KIAEKLTGAT
-688 GTGALLSSFAG
+688 GFGALLSSFVGGASAG
-699 GITSGILS
+699 VLS

-714 SQLLKKMTSGK
+714 SQLLKKMTSSK
-725 LTADGAVIGNV
+725 LSAEGTLVGNV
-736 KGAFKTFGGTGFGT
+736 PGLFNSLKGTSFGG

-769 SKIFGASDD
+769 SKIFSSADEFGGVGASASASAKG
-778 IASAGASV
+778 ASAGAS
-786 SSATSAGA
+786 S
-794 SVTRGGGGLLSRVR
+794 GGGLLSRMR
-808 SGLSKAKGTVDDIGS
+808 SGISKRLGLGKYYADDIGS

-836 GLYSSADDIAKG
+836 GLYSSADDVAKG
-848 VGGLGGL
+848 LGGLGGL
-855 TKGASGLSKGISGLA
+855 TKGASGLSKGLSGLA

-878 VIGALAGAYEI
+878 IIGALAGAYEI

-929 GTMLLPGI
+929 GTMILPGI
-937 GTVIGGALGGIG
+937 GTAIGGLLGGIG

-968 WDRLT
+968 WDKLT
-973 GQVAENPPTFD
+973 GQVSENAPTFD
-984 EALARENG
+984 DSLARDNY
-992 DTYTAEDQAGESK
+992 TSRTAEDQANESK
-1005 RTSNLKTRM
+1005 RTSNLKTRT

-1034 IRVLAI
+1034 IRILAI

-1053 VGGGSGS
+1053 VGSGGS

-1066 GVGGELKYT
+1066 GVGGELGYT
-1075 DKGKYWTN
+1075 DKGKYWSN

-1104 EWINSNATEGSL
+1104 EWINSNTDKDSL

-1121 EAYMEAGK
+1121 EAFMEAGK

-1141 SALETSWGT
+1141 SAHETAWGK

-1162 IGAFDATPY
+1162 IGAFDDTPY
-1171 SSAYGYDGAK
+1171 SSAHGYEGAK
-1181 AGIIEGSKFIADEY
+1181 AGIIEGSKFIASDY

-1202 LSSMNR
+1202 LSSMHR
-1208 DPSGK
+1208 DPSGS

-1222 WADKIARTMK
+1222 WADKIARTMR

-1250 VNVNTDSKDGKN
+1250 VNVNTDSKDGKE
-1262 IGNEVGERVAEKTS
+1262 IGKEVGDQVAEKTS
-1276 NSLMETI
+1276 KSFIESI

-1288 RESRQ
+1288 KESRQ

>member
-23 QSLEERISDL
+23 QGLEDRISEL
-33 QYRGGEVMNS
+33 QFHGNNVMND
-43 PNSDDKFSQY
+43 PNSDDNFSQY
-53 LGEIIRARR
+53 LGGIIRARR

-72 KDMFNAEANGFDTKE
+72 RDMFNADANGFDTKE

-95 NQIMKNME
+95 DQIMKKME
-103 KQNRRVFDRRMDSTG
+103 KQNRNIFDRRMDSTG
-118 ASFHEY
+118 AGFHEY

-131 NDIERSQAFKARA
+131 NDIERSQAFKSRA
-144 ERNAQ
+144 ERSAQ

-181 TRQLIE
+181 TRKLIE
-187 NPKRLVERAQENRN
+187 NPQRLVESARRNRD
-201 LASAEEI
+201 LASTEEI

-218 GQMTD
+218 GQMSD
-223 YAQKVADIGEPTNGN
+223 YNQKIEDIGEPASGSQK
-238 ERRAL
+238 RAL

-257 KQEERNLKN
+257 KQEEKNLKN

-274 DREMGVIT
+274 DREMGSIT
-282 EAKDFLENTRNDF
+282 EAQEFLNNTRDDF
-295 DGTDGKGPV
+295 SQDDGKAPV
-304 SVSPAENT
+304 SVSPAEDT

-317 HSRAGTYGMMSV
+317 HSRAGTYGMMSA
-329 MAGGIAVRNQLQAG
+329 MAGGMAVRNQLQAG
-343 KSIYNDVQPTSM
+343 QSTYNAVQPTSM

-376 GIDGGYLNATQA
+376 GIDGGYTNATQA

-518 AIGNMDSAVKGA
+518 AIGNMDSAVKGTQV
-530 EANSLLGMAMGA
+530 NSLLGMAMGA
-542 GTEYRGLGGYY
+542 GTKYKGLGGYY
-553 KFAKAREQ
+553 QFSKAREQ
-561 GVTPEL
+561 GVTPEII
-567 MSKMFNFSTEG
+567 SSMFNFGTEG
-578 MSEDER
+578 MDKDER
-584 LGMAMKVNES
+584 LGMAMRVNEDY
-594 FGFGLTTDQLEEIDR
+594 GFGLTTDQLEEIDQ
-609 LREDGKLNDE
+609 LREDGKLTDE
-619 NISGVIDSSQGM
+619 NLSGVIDSSQGM
-631 GQKEFEKRIQAY
+631 GQKEFEDRIKSY

-657 KDRKDLNST
+657 KDRKNLNST

-714 SQLLKKMTSGK
+714 SQVLKKMTSSKLSSDGK
-725 LTADGAVIGNV
+725 LVGNTTGIFNSL
-736 KGAFKTFGGTGFGT
+736 KGTSFGS
-750 KVSSKLSPIADNL
+750 KVSSKLSPISENL
-763 KGTKLG
+763 KGTTLGKKLFSASDEFG
-769 SKIFGASDD
+769 GAGASARG
-778 IASAGASV
+778 ASAGAS
-786 SSATSAGA
+786 S
-794 SVTRGGGGLLSRVR
+794 GGGLLSRMR
-808 SGLSKAKGTVDDIGS
+808 SGLGKAKGSVDDMGR

-855 TKGASGLSKGISGLA
+855 TKGASGLSKGLSGLA

-878 VIGALAGAYEI
+878 IIGALAGAYEI
-889 GSKVINAEEGQK
+889 GSKVINAEEGKK

-929 GTMLLPGI
+929 GTMILPGI
-937 GTVIGGALGGIG
+937 GTAIGGAIGGIG

-954 SKLGSMAGTDAGNT
+954 SKLGGMAGSEAGNT
-968 WDRLT
+968 WDNLT
-973 GQVAENPPTFD
+973 GQVSENAPTFD
-984 EALARENG
+984 EALAKENG
-992 DTYTAEDQAGESK
+992 SYTAEDQAGESK
-1005 RTSNLKTRM
+1005 RTGNLKTRM

-1034 IRVLAI
+1034 IRVLAV

-1053 VGGGSGS
+1053 VGSGGS

-1066 GVGGELKYT
+1066 GVGGELGYT
-1075 DKGKYWTN
+1075 DKGKYWSN
-1083 TDLTKHDLG
+1083 TDLTKSDLG

-1262 IGNEVGERVAEKTS
+1262 IGNEVGERVAEKTG
-1276 NSLMETI
+1276 NSIMETI

>member
-23 QSLEERISDL
+23 QGLEDRISEL
-33 QYRGGEVMNS
+33 QFHGNNVMNA
-43 PNSDDKFSQY
+43 PNSDENFSQY
-53 LGEIIRARR
+53 LGGIIRARR

-95 NQIMKNME
+95 EQIMKKME
-103 KQNRRVFDRRMDSTG
+103 KQNRTIFNRRMDSTG
-118 ASFHEY
+118 AGFHEY

-187 NPKRLVERAQENRN
+187 NPKRLVERARSNRD

-218 GQMTD
+218 GQMAD
-223 YAQKVADIGEPTNGN
+223 YSQKIEELGEPATGN
-238 ERRAL
+238 QRRVL

-257 KQEERNLKN
+257 KQEEKNLKN

-274 DREMGVIT
+274 DREMGSIT
-282 EAKDFLENTRNDF
+282 EAQDFLNNTRNDF
-295 DGTDGKGPV
+295 DGKDGKAPV
-304 SVSPAENT
+304 SVAPAENT
-312 LLGTI
+312 LMGTI

-329 MAGGIAVRNQLQAG
+329 MAGGMAVRNQLQAG
-343 KSIYNDVQPTSM
+343 QSIYNDVQPTSM

-376 GIDGGYLNATQA
+376 GIDGGYTNATQA

-446 SIRSLQEG
+446 SIRNLQEG

-461 SGMIGREEEQIKM
+461 SGMVGREEEQIKM

-486 RVSERELAER
+486 RVSERELSER

-518 AIGNMDSAVKGA
+518 AIGNMDSAVKGTQ
-530 EANSLLGMAMGA
+530 ANSLLGMAMGA

-553 KFAKAREQ
+553 RFSKAREQ
-561 GVTPEL
+561 GVTPEII
-567 MSKMFNFSTEG
+567 SSMFNFGTEG
-578 MSEDER
+578 MDRDER
-584 LGMAMKVNES
+584 LGMAMRVNEDY
-594 FGFGLTTDQLEEIDR
+594 GFGLTTDQLEEIDR
-609 LREDGKLNDE
+609 LREDGKLTDE

-631 GQKEFEKRIQAY
+631 GQKEFEERIQAY
-643 GESPDSDRDARQAY
+643 GDSPDSDRDARQAY
-657 KDRKDLNST
+657 KDRKNLNST

-677 AKIVDKFTGAT
+677 AKLADKLTGAN
-688 GTGALLSSFAG
+688 GTVALLSSFVGGASAG
-699 GITSGILS
+699 ALS

-725 LTADGAVIGNV
+725 LSADGKVVGNATGLFNSL
-736 KGAFKTFGGTGFGT
+736 KGTSFGS

-763 KGTKLG
+763 KGTTLG
-769 SKIFGASDD
+769 KKIFSASDEFGGVGAS
-778 IASAGASV
+778 ASAGAS
-786 SSATSAGA
+786 S
-794 SVTRGGGGLLSRVR
+794 GGGLLSRMR
-808 SGLSKAKGTVDDIGS
+808 SGLGKAKGSVDDMGR

-855 TKGASGLSKGISGLA
+855 TKGASGLSKGLSGLA

-878 VIGALAGAYEI
+878 IIGALAGAYEI
-889 GSKVINAEEGQK
+889 GSKVINAEEGKK

-929 GTMLLPGI
+929 GTMILPGI

-954 SKLGSMAGTDAGNT
+954 SKLGGMAGTEAGNS
-968 WDRLT
+968 WDKLT
-973 GQVAENPPTFD
+973 GQVAENAPTFD
-984 EALARENG
+984 EALAKEN
-992 DTYTAEDQAGESK
+992 DTYTVEDQAGESK

-1014 KAIGLE
+1014 QAIGLE

-1053 VGGGSGS
+1053 VGSGGS

-1066 GVGGELKYT
+1066 GVGGELGYT
-1075 DKGKYWTN
+1075 DKGKYWSN

-1092 KTVDTLTAGQLN
+1092 KTVDSLTAGQLN
-1104 EWINSNATEGSL
+1104 EWINSNAPEGSL

-1121 EAYMEAGK
+1121 EAFMEAGK

-1141 SALETSWGT
+1141 AAQETGWGT

-1181 AGIIEGSKFIADEY
+1181 AGIVEGSKFIADEY

-1202 LSSMNR
+1202 LSSMLR
-1208 DPSGK
+1208 DPSGG

-1222 WADKIARTMK
+1222 WADKIANIMR
-1232 GSEKYTSASTG
+1232 GSESYTSASTG

-1250 VNVNTDSKDGKN
+1250 VNVNTDSKDGKE
-1262 IGNEVGERVAEKTS
+1262 IGNEVGERVAEKTG
-1276 NSLMETI
+1276 NSIMETI

>member
-16 GSAEERI
+16 GTAEERI
-23 QSLEERISDL
+23 QSLEDRISDL
-33 QYRGGEVMNS
+33 QFRGGEVMNA

-53 LGEIIRARR
+53 LGGIIRARR

-87 LEKYERKV
+87 LEKYERRV
-95 NQIMKNME
+95 QQIMKKME
-103 KQNRRVFDRRMDSTG
+103 KQNRKIFDRRMDSTG
-118 ASFHEY
+118 SNFHEY

-149 NTQSTFTQYKSI
+149 NTQSAFTQYKSI

-169 HLSGPDAERYVS
+169 HLSGPDAERYIS
-181 TRQLIE
+181 TRKLIE
-187 NPKRLVERAQENRN
+187 NPKRLVERAQRNRDQ
-201 LASAEEI
+201 ASAEEI

-218 GQMTD
+218 GQMSE
-223 YAQKVADIGEPTNGN
+223 YSQKMEEIGEPVNGN
-238 ERRAL
+238 QRRAL

-257 KQEERNLKN
+257 KQEEKNLKN

-274 DREMGVIT
+274 DREMGSIT
-282 EAKDFLENTRNDF
+282 EAKDFLENTRDDF
-295 DGTDGKGPV
+295 DGKDGKGPV
-304 SVSPAENT
+304 SVAPSEDT

-329 MAGGIAVRNQLQAG
+329 MAGGMAVRNQLQAG
-343 KSIYNDVQPTSM
+343 QSIYNDVQPTSM

-376 GIDGGYLNATQA
+376 GIDGGYTNATQA

-395 RRGGGN
+395 RKGGGN

-407 TASVSA
+407 TASVTA

-461 SGMIGREEEQIKM
+461 SGMVGREEEQIKM

-486 RVSERELAER
+486 RVSERELSER
-496 QALATVMS
+496 QALTTVMS

-553 KFAKAREQ
+553 KFAKAREE
-561 GVTPEL
+561 GVTPEII
-567 MSKMFNFSTEG
+567 SSMFNFGTEG
-578 MSEDER
+578 MSRDER
-584 LGMAMKVNES
+584 LGMAMRVNEDY
-594 FGFGLTTDQLEEIDR
+594 GFGLTTDQLEAIDQ
-609 LREDGKLNDE
+609 LREDGKLTDE
-619 NISGVIDSSQGM
+619 NINSVIDTSQGM
-631 GQKEFEKRIQAY
+631 GQKEFEERIQAY
-643 GESPDSDRDARQAY
+643 GDSPDADRDARQAY
-657 KDRKDLNST
+657 KDKKELNST
-666 DSWLADIAVNV
+666 DNWLADIAVNV
-677 AKIVDKFTGAT
+677 AKMADKLTGSS
-688 GTGALLSSFAG
+688 GTVSLLSSFVG
-699 GITSGILS
+699 GAFSGALS

-714 SQLLKKMTSGK
+714 SKFLKKATSGK
-725 LTADGAVIGNV
+725 LTADGKVVNNV
-736 KGAFKTFGGTGFGT
+736 KGAFDTFMGTSFGT
-750 KVSSKLSPIADNL
+750 KVSSKLTPIADNL

-769 SKIFGASDD
+769 SKIFSSADEFGSAG
-778 IASAGASV
+778 AGASV
-786 SSATSAGA
+786 SSASSSA
-794 SVTRGGGGLLSRVR
+794 SSGGSGLLSRIR
-808 SGLSKAKGTVDDIGS
+808 SGLGKTKGSADEFGS
-823 TVLSGADDVLGNK
+823 TALNSADDALG
-836 GLYSSADDIAKG
+836 SADDIAKG
-848 VGGLGGL
+848 AS
-855 TKGASGLSKGISGLA
+855 KGISGLSKGASALA

-878 VIGALAGAYEI
+878 VIGAVASAYEI

-929 GTMLLPGI
+929 GSMILPGV
-937 GTVIGGALGGIG
+937 GTVVGGALGGIA
-949 GAIGG
+949 GAVGG
-954 SKLGSMAGTDAGNT
+954 SKLGSWAGTEAGNT
-968 WDRLT
+968 WDGLT
-973 GQVAENPPTFD
+973 GQVAENAPTFD
-984 EALARENG
+984 EALAKENG
-992 DTYTAEDQAGESK
+992 DSYTAEDQAGESK
-1005 RTSNLKTRM
+1005 RTGNLKTRM

-1020 EDNLNQ
+1020 GDNLNQ

-1034 IRVLAI
+1034 LRVLAI

-1053 VGGGSGS
+1053 IGGGDST
-1060 VSGSGS
+1060 SGSGS
-1066 GVGGELKYT
+1066 GVGGELGYT
-1075 DKGKYWTN
+1075 AKGKYWTN
-1083 TDLTKHDLG
+1083 TNLTKHDLG

-1104 EWINSNATEGSL
+1104 EWINANAPKGSL

-1121 EAYMEAGK
+1121 EAFMEAGK
-1129 VSGLD
+1129 VTGLD

-1141 SALETSWGT
+1141 AAHETAWGT

-1171 SSAYGYDGAK
+1171 SSAHGYDGAK
-1181 AGIIEGSKFIADEY
+1181 AGIIEGAKFIAKDY

-1202 LSSMNR
+1202 LSSMHR

-1222 WADKIARTMK
+1222 WADKIANIMK
-1232 GSEKYTSASTG
+1232 GSEQYTKPSTG
-1243 NVTTNVN
+1243 NVTANVN
-1250 VNVNTDSKDGKN
+1250 VNVNTDSKNSKEIGK
-1262 IGNEVGERVAEKTS
+1262 EVAKETS
-1276 NSLMETI
+1276 KSFMDTI

>member
-16 GSAEERI
+16 GTAEERI
-23 QSLEERISDL
+23 QGLEDRISEL
-33 QYRGGEVMNS
+33 QFHGNNVMNA
-43 PNSDDKFSQY
+43 PDSDENFSQY
-53 LGEIIRARR
+53 LGGIIRARR

-72 KDMFNAEANGFDTKE
+72 REMFTADANGFDTKA

-95 NQIMKNME
+95 EQIMKKME
-103 KQNRRVFDRRMDSTG
+103 KQNRNIFDRRMDSTG
-118 ASFHEY
+118 AGFHEY

-144 ERNAQ
+144 ERSAQ

-181 TRQLIE
+181 TRKLIE
-187 NPKRLVERAQENRN
+187 NPQRLVESARRNRD

-218 GQMTD
+218 GQMSE
-223 YAQKVADIGEPTNGN
+223 YNQKIEDIGEPASGN
-238 ERRAL
+238 QKRAL

-257 KQEERNLKN
+257 KQEEKNLKN

-274 DREMGVIT
+274 DREMGSIT
-282 EAKDFLENTRNDF
+282 EAQDFLEATKD
-295 DGTDGKGPV
+295 DLKGKDGKAPV
-304 SVSPAENT
+304 SVSPAEDT

-329 MAGGIAVRNQLQAG
+329 MAGGMAVRNQLQAG
-343 KSIYNDVQPTSM
+343 QSIYNDVQPTSM

-376 GIDGGYLNATQA
+376 GIDGGYTSATQA

-395 RRGGGN
+395 RRGGGD

-461 SGMIGREEEQIKM
+461 SGMVGREEEQIKM

-486 RVSERELAER
+486 RVSERELSER

-518 AIGNMDSAVKGA
+518 AIGNMDSAVKGTQ
-530 EANSLLGMAMGA
+530 ANSLLGMAMGA

-553 KFAKAREQ
+553 QFAKAREQ
-561 GVTPEL
+561 GVTPEII
-567 MSKMFNFSTEG
+567 SSMFNFGTEG
-578 MSEDER
+578 MDKDER
-584 LGMAMKVNES
+584 LGMAMRVNEDY
-594 FGFGLTTDQLEEIDR
+594 GFGLTTDQLEEIDQ
-609 LREDGKLNDE
+609 LREDGKLTDE

-631 GQKEFEKRIQAY
+631 GQKEFEERIQAY

-657 KDRKDLNST
+657 KDRKGLNST

-688 GTGALLSSFAG
+688 GTGAILSSFAG
-699 GITSGILS
+699 GITSGVLS
-707 SGGMSLG
+707 SGGMSIG
-714 SQLLKKMTSGK
+714 SQVLKKMTSSTLSAEGT
-725 LTADGAVIGNV
+725 LVGNTAGMFNSL
-736 KGAFKTFGGTGFGT
+736 KGTSFGS

-769 SKIFGASDD
+769 SKIFSSADEFGGVGASVSG
-778 IASAGASV
+778 ASAGAS
-786 SSATSAGA
+786 S
-794 SVTRGGGGLLSRVR
+794 GGGLLSRMR
-808 SGLSKAKGTVDDIGS
+808 SGLGKVKGSVDDIGS
-823 TVLSGADDVLGNK
+823 TVLNSADDVLGNK

-855 TKGASGLSKGISGLA
+855 TKGASGLSKGLSGLA

-878 VIGALAGAYEI
+878 IIGALAGAYEI
-889 GSKVINAEEGQK
+889 GSKVINAEDGQK

-929 GTMLLPGI
+929 GTMILPGI
-937 GTVIGGALGGIG
+937 GTAIGGALGGIG

-968 WDRLT
+968 WDKLT
-973 GQVAENPPTFD
+973 GQVSENAPTFD
-984 EALARENG
+984 DSLARDNY
-992 DTYTAEDQAGESK
+992 TSRTAEDQANESK

-1020 EDNLNQ
+1020 DDNLNQ
-1026 AEEILKEC
+1026 AEEILREC

-1040 AKRQNGIVGLTDG
+1040 AKRQNGIVGLSDG
-1053 VGGGSGS
+1053 AGSGGS

-1066 GVGGELKYT
+1066 GVGGELRYT
-1075 DKGKYWTN
+1075 DKGKYWSN

-1104 EWINSNATEGSL
+1104 EWINANAPEGSL

-1121 EAYMEAGK
+1121 EAFMEAGK

-1141 SALETSWGT
+1141 AAHESAWGT

-1171 SSAYGYDGAK
+1171 SSAYGYDGVK
-1181 AGIIEGSKFIADEY
+1181 AGIIEGSKFIAKDY

-1202 LSSMNR
+1202 LSSMHR

-1222 WADKIARTMK
+1222 WADKIANTMK
-1232 GSEKYTSASTG
+1232 GSEKYTRASTG

-1250 VNVNTDSKDGKN
+1250 VNVNTDSKDGKE
-1262 IGNEVGERVAEKTS
+1262 IGKEVGNQVAEKTS
-1276 NSLMETI
+1276 NSFMDII

-1288 RESRQ
+1288 KESRQ

>member
-16 GSAEERI
+16 GTAEERI
-23 QSLEERISDL
+23 QGLEDRISEL
-33 QYRGGEVMNS
+33 QFHGNNVMNA
-43 PNSDDKFSQY
+43 PTSDENFSQY
-53 LGEIIRARR
+53 LGGIIRARR

-72 KDMFNAEANGFDTKE
+72 REMFTADANGFDTKE

-95 NQIMKNME
+95 EQIMKKME
-103 KQNRRVFDRRMDSTG
+103 KQNRNIFDRRMDSTG
-118 ASFHEY
+118 AGFHEY

-131 NDIERSQAFKARA
+131 NNIERSQSFKARA

-187 NPKRLVERAQENRN
+187 NPRRLVERARSNRDQ
-201 LASAEEI
+201 ASAEEI

-218 GQMTD
+218 GQMSD
-223 YAQKVADIGEPTNGN
+223 YGQMIEEIGEPANGN
-238 ERRAL
+238 QKRAL

-257 KQEERNLKN
+257 KQEEKNLKN

-274 DREMGVIT
+274 DREMGSIT
-282 EAKDFLENTRNDF
+282 EAQDFLNNTKD
-295 DGTDGKGPV
+295 DLTDSKGKSIV
-304 SVSPAENT
+304 SVSPAEDT

-329 MAGGIAVRNQLQAG
+329 MAGGMAVRNQLQAG
-343 KSIYNDVQPTSM
+343 QSIYNDVQPTSM

-376 GIDGGYLNATQA
+376 GIDGGYTNATQA

-395 RRGGGN
+395 RRGGGD

-486 RVSERELAER
+486 RVSERELSER

-518 AIGNMDSAVKGA
+518 AIGNMDSAVKGTQ
-530 EANSLLGMAMGA
+530 ANSLLGMAMGA

-553 KFAKAREQ
+553 QFAKAREQ
-561 GVTPEL
+561 GVTPEII
-567 MSKMFNFSTEG
+567 SSMFNFGTEG
-578 MSEDER
+578 MDKDER
-584 LGMAMKVNES
+584 LGMAMRVNEDY
-594 FGFGLTTDQLEEIDR
+594 GFGLTTDQLEEIDQ
-609 LREDGKLNDE
+609 LREDGKLTDE

-631 GQKEFEKRIQAY
+631 GQKEFEDRIKAY

-657 KDRKDLNST
+657 KDRKNLNST

-707 SGGMSLG
+707 SGGMSIG
-714 SQLLKKMTSGK
+714 SQVLKKMTSSK
-725 LTADGAVIGNV
+725 LSAEGTLVGNTAGLFNSL
-736 KGAFKTFGGTGFGT
+736 KGTSFGS

-769 SKIFGASDD
+769 SKIFSSADEFGGVGASASAKG
-778 IASAGASV
+778 ASAGAS
-786 SSATSAGA
+786 S
-794 SVTRGGGGLLSRVR
+794 GGGGLLSRMR
-808 SGLSKAKGTVDDIGS
+808 SGLGKAKGSIDDIGS
-823 TVLSGADDVLGNK
+823 TVLNSADDVLGNK
-836 GLYSSADDIAKG
+836 GLYSSADDVAKG
-848 VGGLGGL
+848 LGGLGGL
-855 TKGASGLSKGISGLA
+855 TKGASGLSKGLSGLA

-889 GSKVINAEEGQK
+889 GSKVINAEEGKK

-929 GTMLLPGI
+929 GTMILPGI
-937 GTVIGGALGGIG
+937 GTAIGGALGGIG

-968 WDRLT
+968 WDKLT
-973 GQVAENPPTFD
+973 GQVSENAPTFD
-984 EALARENG
+984 DSLARDNY
-992 DTYTAEDQAGESK
+992 TSRTAEDQANESK
-1005 RTSNLKTRM
+1005 RTSNLKTRT

-1026 AEEILKEC
+1026 AEEILREC

-1040 AKRQNGIVGLTDG
+1040 AKRQNGIVGLSDG
-1053 VGGGSGS
+1053 AGSGGS

-1066 GVGGELKYT
+1066 GVGGELRYT

-1104 EWINSNATEGSL
+1104 EWINANAPEGSL

-1121 EAYMEAGK
+1121 EAFMEAGK

-1141 SALETSWGT
+1141 AAHESAWGT

-1171 SSAYGYDGAK
+1171 SSAYGYDGVK
-1181 AGIIEGSKFIADEY
+1181 AGIIEGSKFIAKDY

-1202 LSSMNR
+1202 LSSMHR

-1222 WADKIARTMK
+1222 WADKIASTMK
-1232 GSEKYTSASTG
+1232 GSEKYTRASTG

-1250 VNVNTDSKDGKN
+1250 VNVNTDSKDGKE
-1262 IGNEVGERVAEKTS
+1262 IGKEVGNQVAEKTS
-1276 NSLMETI
+1276 NSFMDII

>member
-16 GSAEERI
+16 GTAEERI
-23 QSLEERISDL
+23 QGLEDRISEL
-33 QYRGGEVMNS
+33 QFHGNNVMNA
-43 PNSDDKFSQY
+43 PDSDENFSQY
-53 LGEIIRARR
+53 LGGIIRARR

-72 KDMFNAEANGFDTKE
+72 REMFTADANGFDTKE

-95 NQIMKNME
+95 EQIMKKME
-103 KQNRRVFDRRMDSTG
+103 KQNRNIFDRRMDSTG
-118 ASFHEY
+118 AGFHEY

-131 NDIERSQAFKARA
+131 NDIERSQAFKSRA
-144 ERNAQ
+144 ERSAQ

-181 TRQLIE
+181 TRKLIE
-187 NPKRLVERAQENRN
+187 NPQRLVESARRNRD
-201 LASAEEI
+201 LASTEEI

-218 GQMTD
+218 GQMSD
-223 YAQKVADIGEPTNGN
+223 YGQMIEEIGEPANGN
-238 ERRAL
+238 QKRAL

-257 KQEERNLKN
+257 KQEEKNLKN

-274 DREMGVIT
+274 DREMGSIT
-282 EAKDFLENTRNDF
+282 EAQDFLEATKD
-295 DGTDGKGPV
+295 DLKGKDGKAPV
-304 SVSPAENT
+304 SVSPAEDT

-329 MAGGIAVRNQLQAG
+329 MAGGMAVRNQLQAG
-343 KSIYNDVQPTSM
+343 QSIYNAVQPTSM

-376 GIDGGYLNATQA
+376 GIDGGYTSATQA

-395 RRGGGN
+395 RRGGGD

-486 RVSERELAER
+486 RVSERELSER

-518 AIGNMDSAVKGA
+518 AIGNMDSAVKGTQ
-530 EANSLLGMAMGA
+530 ANSLLGMAMGA

-553 KFAKAREQ
+553 QFAKAREQ
-561 GVTPEL
+561 GVTPEII
-567 MSKMFNFSTEG
+567 SSMFNFGTEG
-578 MSEDER
+578 MDKDER
-584 LGMAMKVNES
+584 LGMAMRVNEDY
-594 FGFGLTTDQLEEIDR
+594 GFGLTTDQLEEIDQ
-609 LREDGKLNDE
+609 LREDGKLTDE

-631 GQKEFEKRIQAY
+631 GQKEFEERIQAY

-657 KDRKDLNST
+657 KDRKSLNST

-688 GTGALLSSFAG
+688 GTGAILSSFAG
-699 GITSGILS
+699 GITSGVLS
-707 SGGMSLG
+707 SGGMSIG
-714 SQLLKKMTSGK
+714 SQVLKKMTSSTLSAEGT
-725 LTADGAVIGNV
+725 LVGNTAGMFNSL
-736 KGAFKTFGGTGFGT
+736 KGTSFGS

-769 SKIFGASDD
+769 SKIFS
-778 IASAGASV
+778 SADEFGGVGASV
-786 SSATSAGA
+786 SSASAGA
-794 SVTRGGGGLLSRVR
+794 SSGGGLLSRMR
-808 SGLSKAKGTVDDIGS
+808 SGLGKVKGSVDDIGS
-823 TVLSGADDVLGNK
+823 TVLNSADDVLGNK
-836 GLYSSADDIAKG
+836 GLYSSADDIASGLPKG
-848 VGGLGGL
+848 I
-855 TKGASGLSKGISGLA
+855 SGLSKGS
-870 KGAGKALP
+870 KALP
-878 VIGALAGAYEI
+878 IIGTLLSAYEI
-889 GSKVINAEEGQK
+889 GSRVINAEEGQK

-908 AGSVAGGA
+908 VGSVAGGA
-916 LGAKGG
+916 LGATIGG
-922 AMLGASI
+922 TLGLALGPAGALL
-929 GTMLLPGI
+929 GTMA
-937 GTVIGGALGGIG
+937 GGWI
-949 GAIGG
+949 G
-954 SKLGSMAGTDAGNT
+954 SKVGEWAGTDAGNT

-973 GQVAENPPTFD
+973 GQVSENAPTFD
-984 EALARENG
+984 EALAKENES
-992 DTYTAEDQAGESK
+992 YTAEDQANESK

-1020 EDNLNQ
+1020 DDNLNQ
-1026 AEEILKEC
+1026 AEEILREC

-1040 AKRQNGIVGLTDG
+1040 AKRQNGIVGLSDG
-1053 VGGGSGS
+1053 VGSGGS

-1066 GVGGELKYT
+1066 GVGGELRYT
-1075 DKGKYWTN
+1075 DKGKYWSN

-1104 EWINSNATEGSL
+1104 EWINANAPEGSL

-1121 EAYMEAGK
+1121 EAFMEAGK

-1141 SALETSWGT
+1141 AAHESAWGT

-1171 SSAYGYDGAK
+1171 SSAYGYDGVK
-1181 AGIIEGSKFIADEY
+1181 AGIIEGSKFIAKDY

-1202 LSSMNR
+1202 LSSMHR

-1222 WADKIARTMK
+1222 WADKIANTMK

-1250 VNVNTDSKDGKN
+1250 VNVNTDSKDGKE
-1262 IGNEVGERVAEKTS
+1262 IGKEVGDQVAEKTS
-1276 NSLMETI
+1276 KSFIESI

-1288 RESRQ
+1288 KESRQ

>member
-23 QSLEERISDL
+23 QGLEDRISEL
-33 QYRGGEVMNS
+33 QFHGNNVMND
-43 PNSDDKFSQY
+43 PNSDENFSQY
-53 LGEIIRARR
+53 LGGIIRARR

-72 KDMFNAEANGFDTKE
+72 RDMFNADANGFDTKA

-95 NQIMKNME
+95 DQIMKKME
-103 KQNRRVFDRRMDSTG
+103 KQNRNIFDRRMDSTG
-118 ASFHEY
+118 AGFHEY

-131 NDIERSQAFKARA
+131 NDIERSQAFKSRA
-144 ERNAQ
+144 ERSAQ

-181 TRQLIE
+181 TRKLIE
-187 NPKRLVERAQENRN
+187 NPQRLVESARRNRD
-201 LASAEEI
+201 LASTEEI

-218 GQMTD
+218 GQMSE
-223 YAQKVADIGEPTNGN
+223 YNQKIEDIGEPANGN
-238 ERRAL
+238 QKRAL

-257 KQEERNLKN
+257 KQEEKNLKN

-274 DREMGVIT
+274 DREMGSIT
-282 EAKDFLENTRNDF
+282 EAQDFLEATKD
-295 DGTDGKGPV
+295 DLKGKDGKAPV
-304 SVSPAENT
+304 SVSPAEDT

-329 MAGGIAVRNQLQAG
+329 MAGGMAVRNQLQAG
-343 KSIYNDVQPTSM
+343 QSIYNDVQPTSM

-376 GIDGGYLNATQA
+376 GIDGGYTSATQA

-395 RRGGGN
+395 RRGGGD

-486 RVSERELAER
+486 RVSERELSER

-518 AIGNMDSAVKGA
+518 AIGNMDSAVKGTQ
-530 EANSLLGMAMGA
+530 ANSLLGMAMGA

-553 KFAKAREQ
+553 QFAKAREQ
-561 GVTPEL
+561 GVTPEII
-567 MSKMFNFSTEG
+567 SSMFNFGTEG
-578 MSEDER
+578 MDKDER
-584 LGMAMKVNES
+584 LGMAMRVNEDY
-594 FGFGLTTDQLEEIDR
+594 GFGLTTDQLEEIDQ
-609 LREDGKLNDE
+609 LREDGKLTDE

-631 GQKEFEKRIQAY
+631 GQKEFEERIQAY

-657 KDRKDLNST
+657 KDRKSLNST

-707 SGGMSLG
+707 SGGMSIG
-714 SQLLKKMTSGK
+714 SQVLKKMTSSTLSAEGT
-725 LTADGAVIGNV
+725 LVGNTAGMFNSL
-736 KGAFKTFGGTGFGT
+736 KGTSFGS

-769 SKIFGASDD
+769 SKIFSSADEFCGVGASASG
-778 IASAGASV
+778 ASAGAS
-786 SSATSAGA
+786 S
-794 SVTRGGGGLLSRVR
+794 GGGLLSRMR
-808 SGLSKAKGTVDDIGS
+808 SGLGKVKGSVDDIGS
-823 TVLSGADDVLGNK
+823 TVLNSADDVLGNK

-855 TKGASGLSKGISGLA
+855 TKGASGLSKGLSGLA

-878 VIGALAGAYEI
+878 IIGALAGAYEI

-929 GTMLLPGI
+929 GTMILPGI
-937 GTVIGGALGGIG
+937 GTAIGGALGGIG

-968 WDRLT
+968 WDKLT
-973 GQVAENPPTFD
+973 GQVSENAPTFD
-984 EALARENG
+984 DSLARDNY
-992 DTYTAEDQAGESK
+992 TSRTAEDQANESK

-1020 EDNLNQ
+1020 DDNLNQ
-1026 AEEILKEC
+1026 AEEILREC

-1040 AKRQNGIVGLTDG
+1040 AKRQNGIVGLSDG
-1053 VGGGSGS
+1053 AGSGGS

-1066 GVGGELKYT
+1066 GVGGELRYT

-1104 EWINSNATEGSL
+1104 EWINANAPEGSL

-1121 EAYMEAGK
+1121 EAFMEAGK

-1141 SALETSWGT
+1141 AAHESAWGT

-1171 SSAYGYDGAK
+1171 SSAYGYDGVK
-1181 AGIIEGSKFIADEY
+1181 AGIIEGSKFIAKDY

-1202 LSSMNR
+1202 LSSMHR

-1222 WADKIARTMK
+1222 WADKIANTMK
-1232 GSEKYTSASTG
+1232 GSEKYTRASTG

-1250 VNVNTDSKDGKN
+1250 VNVNTDSKDGKE
-1262 IGNEVGERVAEKTS
+1262 IGKEVGNQVAEKTS
-1276 NSLMETI
+1276 KSFMETI

-1288 RESRQ
+1288 KESRQ

>member
-16 GSAEERI
+16 GTAEERI
-23 QSLEERISDL
+23 QGLEDRISEL
-33 QYRGGEVMNS
+33 QFHGNNVMNA
-43 PNSDDKFSQY
+43 PDSDENFSQY
-53 LGEIIRARR
+53 LGGIIRARR

-72 KDMFNAEANGFDTKE
+72 REMFTADANGFDTKE
-87 LEKYERKV
+87 LEQYERKV
-95 NQIMKNME
+95 DQIMKKME
-103 KQNRRVFDRRMDSTG
+103 KQNRNIFDRRMDSTG
-118 ASFHEY
+118 AGFHEY

-131 NDIERSQAFKARA
+131 NDIERSQSFKARA

-187 NPKRLVERAQENRN
+187 NPRRLVERARSNRD

-218 GQMTD
+218 GQMSD
-223 YAQKVADIGEPTNGN
+223 YGQMIEEIGEPANGN
-238 ERRAL
+238 QKRVL

-257 KQEERNLKN
+257 KQEEKNLKN

-274 DREMGVIT
+274 DREMGSIT
-282 EAKDFLENTRNDF
+282 EAQDFLEYTKD
-295 DGTDGKGPV
+295 DLTDSKGKSIV
-304 SVSPAENT
+304 SVSPAEDT

-329 MAGGIAVRNQLQAG
+329 MAGGMAVRNQLQAG
-343 KSIYNDVQPTSM
+343 QSIYNDVQPTSM

-376 GIDGGYLNATQA
+376 GIDGGYTNATQA

-395 RRGGGN
+395 RRGGGG

-486 RVSERELAER
+486 RVSERELSER

-518 AIGNMDSAVKGA
+518 AIGNMDSAVKGTQ
-530 EANSLLGMAMGA
+530 ANSLLGMAMGA

-553 KFAKAREQ
+553 QFSKAREQ
-561 GVTPEL
+561 GVTPEII
-567 MSKMFNFSTEG
+567 SSMFNFGTEG
-578 MSEDER
+578 MDKDER
-584 LGMAMKVNES
+584 LGMAMRVNEDY
-594 FGFGLTTDQLEEIDR
+594 GFGLTTDQLEEIDQ
-609 LREDGKLNDE
+609 LREDGKLTDE

-631 GQKEFEKRIQAY
+631 GQKEFEDRIKAY

-657 KDRKDLNST
+657 KDRKNLNST

-707 SGGMSLG
+707 SGGMSIG
-714 SQLLKKMTSGK
+714 SQVLKKMTSSK
-725 LTADGAVIGNV
+725 LSAEGTLVGNTAGMFNSL
-736 KGAFKTFGGTGFGT
+736 KGTSFGS

-769 SKIFGASDD
+769 SKIFSSVDEFGGVGASAKG
-778 IASAGASV
+778 ASAGAS
-786 SSATSAGA
+786 S
-794 SVTRGGGGLLSRVR
+794 GGGLLSRMR
-808 SGLSKAKGTVDDIGS
+808 SGLGKAKGSVDDIGS

-836 GLYSSADDIAKG
+836 GLYSSADDVAKG
-848 VGGLGGL
+848 LGGLGGL
-855 TKGASGLSKGISGLA
+855 TKGASGLSKGLSGLA

-878 VIGALAGAYEI
+878 IIGALAGAYEI
-889 GSKVINAEEGQK
+889 GSKVINAEEGKK

-929 GTMLLPGI
+929 GTMILPGI
-937 GTVIGGALGGIG
+937 GTAIGGAIGGIG

-954 SKLGSMAGTDAGNT
+954 SKLGGMAGTDAGNT
-968 WDRLT
+968 WDKLT
-973 GQVAENPPTFD
+973 GQVSENAPTFD
-984 EALARENG
+984 DSLARDNY
-992 DTYTAEDQAGESK
+992 TSRTAEDQANESK

-1020 EDNLNQ
+1020 DDNLNQ
-1026 AEEILKEC
+1026 AEEILREC

-1040 AKRQNGIVGLTDG
+1040 AKRQNGIVGLSDG
-1053 VGGGSGS
+1053 AGSGGS

-1066 GVGGELKYT
+1066 GVGGELRYT

-1104 EWINSNATEGSL
+1104 EWINANAPEGSL

-1121 EAYMEAGK
+1121 EAFMEAGK

-1141 SALETSWGT
+1141 AAHESAWGT

-1171 SSAYGYDGAK
+1171 SSAYGYDGVK
-1181 AGIIEGSKFIADEY
+1181 AGIIEGSKFIAKDY

-1202 LSSMNR
+1202 LSSMHR

-1222 WADKIARTMK
+1222 WADKIANTMK
-1232 GSEKYTSASTG
+1232 GSEKYTRASTG

-1250 VNVNTDSKDGKN
+1250 VNVNTDSKDGKE
-1262 IGNEVGERVAEKTS
+1262 IGKEVGNQVAEKTS
-1276 NSLMETI
+1276 NSFMDII

>member
-16 GSAEERI
+16 GTAEERI
-23 QSLEERISDL
+23 QGLEDRISEL
-33 QYRGGEVMNS
+33 QFHGNNVMNA
-43 PNSDDKFSQY
+43 PDSDENFSQY
-53 LGEIIRARR
+53 LGGIIRARR

-72 KDMFNAEANGFDTKE
+72 REMFTADANGFDTKE

-95 NQIMKNME
+95 EQIMKKME
-103 KQNRRVFDRRMDSTG
+103 KQNRNIFDRRMDSTG

-131 NDIERSQAFKARA
+131 NDIERSQSFKARA

-187 NPKRLVERAQENRN
+187 NPRRLVERARSNRD

-218 GQMTD
+218 GQMSD
-223 YAQKVADIGEPTNGN
+223 YGQMIEEIGEPANGN
-238 ERRAL
+238 QKRVL

-257 KQEERNLKN
+257 KQEETNLKN

-274 DREMGVIT
+274 DREMGSIT
-282 EAKDFLENTRNDF
+282 EAQDFLNNTKD
-295 DGTDGKGPV
+295 DLTDSKGKSIV
-304 SVSPAENT
+304 SVSPAEDT

-329 MAGGIAVRNQLQAG
+329 MAGGMAVRNQLQAG
-343 KSIYNDVQPTSM
+343 QSIYNAVQPTSM

-376 GIDGGYLNATQA
+376 GIDGGYTNATQA

-486 RVSERELAER
+486 RVSERELSER

-518 AIGNMDSAVKGA
+518 AIGNMDSAVKGTQ
-530 EANSLLGMAMGA
+530 ANSLLGMAMGA

-553 KFAKAREQ
+553 QFAKAREQ
-561 GVTPEL
+561 GVTPEII
-567 MSKMFNFSTEG
+567 SSMFNFGTEG
-578 MSEDER
+578 MDKDER
-584 LGMAMKVNES
+584 LGMAMRVNEYY
-594 FGFGLTTDQLEEIDR
+594 GFGLTTDQLEEIDR
-609 LREDGKLNDE
+609 LREDGKLTDE

-657 KDRKDLNST
+657 KDRKGLNST

-677 AKIVDKFTGAT
+677 SKLVDKLTGAT

-699 GITSGILS
+699 GITSGVLS
-707 SGGMSLG
+707 SGGMSIG
-714 SQLLKKMTSGK
+714 SQVLKKMTSSK
-725 LTADGAVIGNV
+725 LSAEGTLVGNTTGLFNSL
-736 KGAFKTFGGTGFGT
+736 KGTSFGS

-769 SKIFGASDD
+769 SKIFSSADEFGGVGASAKG
-778 IASAGASV
+778 ASAGAS
-786 SSATSAGA
+786 S
-794 SVTRGGGGLLSRVR
+794 GGGLLSRMR
-808 SGLSKAKGTVDDIGS
+808 SGLGKVKGSVDDIGS
-823 TVLSGADDVLGNK
+823 TVLNSADDVLGNK

-855 TKGASGLSKGISGLA
+855 TKGASGLSKGLSGLA

-878 VIGALAGAYEI
+878 IIGALAGAYEI
-889 GSKVINAEEGQK
+889 SSKVINAEEGQK

-929 GTMLLPGI
+929 GTMILPGI
-937 GTVIGGALGGIG
+937 GTAIGGALGGIG

-968 WDRLT
+968 WDKLT
-973 GQVAENPPTFD
+973 GQVSENAPTFD
-984 EALARENG
+984 DSLARDNY
-992 DTYTAEDQAGESK
+992 TSRTAEDQANESK

-1020 EDNLNQ
+1020 DDNLNQ
-1026 AEEILKEC
+1026 AEEILREC

-1040 AKRQNGIVGLTDG
+1040 AKRQNGIVGLSDG
-1053 VGGGSGS
+1053 AGSGGS

-1066 GVGGELKYT
+1066 GVGGELRYT
-1075 DKGKYWTN
+1075 DKGKYWSN

-1104 EWINSNATEGSL
+1104 EWINANAPEGSL

-1121 EAYMEAGK
+1121 EAFMEAGK

-1141 SALETSWGT
+1141 AAHESAWGT

-1171 SSAYGYDGAK
+1171 SSAYGYDGVK
-1181 AGIIEGSKFIADEY
+1181 AGIIEGSKFIAKDY

-1202 LSSMNR
+1202 LSSMHR

-1222 WADKIARTMK
+1222 WADKIANIMS
-1232 GSEKYTSASTG
+1232 GSESYTRASTG

-1250 VNVNTDSKDGKN
+1250 VNVNTDSKDGKE
-1262 IGNEVGERVAEKTS
+1262 IGKEVGNQVAEKTS
-1276 NSLMETI
+1276 NSFMDII

>member
-16 GSAEERI
+16 GTAEERI
-23 QSLEERISDL
+23 QGLEERISEL
-33 QYRGGEVMNS
+33 QFHGNNVMNA
-43 PNSDDKFSQY
+43 PDSDENFSQY
-53 LGEIIRARR
+53 LGGIIRARR

-72 KDMFNAEANGFDTKE
+72 REMFTAGANGFDTKE

-95 NQIMKNME
+95 DQIMKKME
-103 KQNRRVFDRRMDSTG
+103 KQNRSIFDRRMDSTG

-131 NDIERSQAFKARA
+131 NDIERSQSFKARA

-161 HRTAMNTR
+161 HRTAMNTK
-169 HLSGPDAERYVS
+169 HLSGPDAERYTS

-187 NPKRLVERAQENRN
+187 NPKRLVDRARSNRA
-201 LASAEEI
+201 LASAEEV

-218 GQMTD
+218 GQMSD
-223 YAQKVADIGEPTNGN
+223 YGQTIKDIGEPANGN
-238 ERRAL
+238 QKRAL

-257 KQEERNLKN
+257 KQEEKNLKN

-274 DREMGVIT
+274 DREMGSIT
-282 EAKDFLENTRNDF
+282 EAQDFLEYTKD
-295 DGTDGKGPV
+295 DLKGKNGKSTV
-304 SVSPAENT
+304 SVSPAEDT
-312 LLGTI
+312 FLGTI

-329 MAGGIAVRNQLQAG
+329 MAGGMAVRNQLQAG
-343 KSIYNDVQPTSM
+343 QSIYNDVQPTSM

-376 GIDGGYLNATQA
+376 GIDGGYTNATQA

-461 SGMIGREEEQIKM
+461 SGMVGREEEQIKM
-474 MSEMTKELFAGR
+474 LSEMTKELFAGR
-486 RVSERELAER
+486 RVSERELSER

-530 EANSLLGMAMGA
+530 QPNSLLGMAMGA
-542 GTEYRGLGGYY
+542 GTEYKGLGGYY
-553 KFAKAREQ
+553 QFAKAREQ
-561 GVTPEL
+561 GVTPDII
-567 MSKMFNFSTEG
+567 SSVFDYGTEG

-584 LGMAMKVNES
+584 MGMATAVNDEY
-594 FGFGLTTDQLEEIDR
+594 GFGLTTDQLEEIDR
-609 LREDGKLNDE
+609 LREDGKLTSE

-631 GQKEFEKRIQAY
+631 GQKEFEDRISAY
-643 GESPDSDRDARQAY
+643 GESTDSDRDARQAY
-657 KDRKDLNST
+657 KDRKNLNST
-666 DSWLADIAVNV
+666 DSWLADIAVNIS
-677 AKIVDKFTGAT
+677 KIADKLTGST
-688 GTGALLSSFAG
+688 GTGALLASFVG
-699 GITSGILS
+699 GISSGFLS

-714 SQLLKKMTSGK
+714 SQLLKKMTSSK
-725 LTADGAVIGNV
+725 LSADGKVVGNV
-736 KGAFKTFGGTGFGT
+736 PGLFKKFKGTSFGG
-750 KVSSKLSPIADNL
+750 KVSSKLSPIAENL

-769 SKIFGASDD
+769 SKIFSSADEFGGVGASVRG
-778 IASAGASV
+778 ASAGAS
-786 SSATSAGA
+786 S
-794 SVTRGGGGLLSRVR
+794 GGGLLSKMR
-808 SGLSKAKGTVDDIGS
+808 SGLGKVKGSVDDMGRI
-823 TVLSGADDVLGNK
+823 VLSGADDVLGNK
-836 GLYSSADDIAKG
+836 GLYSSADDVAKG
-848 VGGLGGL
+848 LGGIGGL
-855 TKGASGLSKGISGLA
+855 TKGASGLSKGLKGLA

-889 GSKVINAEEGQK
+889 GSKVVNAEEGKK

-929 GTMLLPGI
+929 GTMILPGI
-937 GTVIGGALGGIG
+937 GTAIGGAIGGIG

-954 SKLGSMAGTDAGNT
+954 SKLGGMAGKGAGST
-968 WDRLT
+968 WDNIT
-973 GQVAENPPTFD
+973 GQVSENAPTFD
-984 EALARENG
+984 EALAKEN
-992 DTYTAEDQAGESK
+992 DSYTAEDQANESK
-1005 RTSNLKTRM
+1005 RTSNLKSRM

-1034 IRVLAI
+1034 IRILAV

-1053 VGGGSGS
+1053 VGRGGS

-1066 GVGGELKYT
+1066 GVGGELSYT
-1075 DKGKYWTN
+1075 DKGKYWSN

-1092 KTVDTLTAGQLN
+1092 KTVDSLTAGQLN
-1104 EWINSNATEGSL
+1104 EWINSNTDEDSL

-1121 EAYMEAGK
+1121 EAFMEAGK

-1141 SALETSWGT
+1141 SAQETGWGK

-1162 IGAFDATPY
+1162 IGAFDDTPY

-1181 AGIIEGSKFIADEY
+1181 AGIVGGAKFIADEY

-1202 LSSMNR
+1202 LSSMHR
-1208 DPSGK
+1208 DPDGS

-1222 WADKIARTMK
+1222 WADKIANIMR
-1232 GSEKYTSASTG
+1232 GSESYTGASTG

-1250 VNVNTDSKDGKN
+1250 VNVNTDSKDGKE
-1262 IGNEVGERVAEKTS
+1262 IGKEVGDQVSEKTS
-1276 NSLMETI
+1276 ESIIESI
-1283 SSFFT
+1283 SNFFT
-1288 RESRQ
+1288 KESRQ

>member
-16 GSAEERI
+16 GTAEERI
-23 QSLEERISDL
+23 QGLEDRISEL
-33 QYRGGEVMNS
+33 QFHGNNVMNA
-43 PNSDDKFSQY
+43 PDSDENFSQY
-53 LGEIIRARR
+53 LGGIIRARR

-72 KDMFNAEANGFDTKE
+72 REMFTADANGFDTKE

-95 NQIMKNME
+95 EQIMKKME
-103 KQNRRVFDRRMDSTG
+103 KQNRNIFDRRMDSTG

-131 NDIERSQAFKARA
+131 NDIERSQSFKARA

-187 NPKRLVERAQENRN
+187 NPRRLVERARSNRD

-218 GQMTD
+218 GQMSD
-223 YAQKVADIGEPTNGN
+223 YGQMIEEIGEPANGN
-238 ERRAL
+238 QKRVL

-257 KQEERNLKN
+257 KQEEKNLKN

-274 DREMGVIT
+274 DREMGSIT
-282 EAKDFLENTRNDF
+282 EAQDFLEYTKD
-295 DGTDGKGPV
+295 DLTDSKGKSIV
-304 SVSPAENT
+304 SVSPAEDT

-329 MAGGIAVRNQLQAG
+329 MAGGMAVRNQLQAG
-343 KSIYNDVQPTSM
+343 QSIYNDVQPTSM

-376 GIDGGYLNATQA
+376 GIDGGYTNATQA

-486 RVSERELAER
+486 RVSERELSER

-518 AIGNMDSAVKGA
+518 AIGNMDSAVKGTQ
-530 EANSLLGMAMGA
+530 ANSLLGMAMGA

-553 KFAKAREQ
+553 QFSKAREQ
-561 GVTPEL
+561 GVTPEII
-567 MSKMFNFSTEG
+567 SSMFNFGTEG
-578 MSEDER
+578 MDRDER
-584 LGMAMKVNES
+584 LGMAMRVNEDY
-594 FGFGLTTDQLEEIDR
+594 GFGLTTDQLEEIDQ
-609 LREDGKLNDE
+609 LREDGKLTDE

-631 GQKEFEKRIQAY
+631 GQKEFEDRIKAY

-657 KDRKDLNST
+657 KDRKNLNST

-677 AKIVDKFTGAT
+677 SKLVDKLTGSN
-688 GTGALLSSFAG
+688 GTTALLSSFVG
-699 GITSGILS
+699 GITPGILS
-707 SGGMSLG
+707 SGGMSIG
-714 SQLLKKMTSGK
+714 SQVLKKMTSSK
-725 LTADGAVIGNV
+725 LSAEGTLVGNTAGMFNSL
-736 KGAFKTFGGTGFGT
+736 KGTSFGS

-769 SKIFGASDD
+769 SKLFSSADEFGGVGASAKG
-778 IASAGASV
+778 ASAGAS
-786 SSATSAGA
+786 S
-794 SVTRGGGGLLSRVR
+794 GGGLLSRMR
-808 SGLSKAKGTVDDIGS
+808 SGLGKAKGSVDDIGS

-836 GLYSSADDIAKG
+836 GLYSSADDVAKG
-848 VGGLGGL
+848 LGGLGGL
-855 TKGASGLSKGISGLA
+855 TKGASGLSKGLSGLA

-878 VIGALAGAYEI
+878 IIGALAGAYEI
-889 GSKVINAEEGQK
+889 GSKVINAEEGKK

-929 GTMLLPGI
+929 GTMILPGI
-937 GTVIGGALGGIG
+937 GTAIGGAIGGIG

-954 SKLGSMAGTDAGNT
+954 SKLGGMAGTDAGNT

-973 GQVAENPPTFD
+973 GQVSENAPTFD
-984 EALARENG
+984 DSLARDNY
-992 DTYTAEDQAGESK
+992 TSRTAEDQANESK

-1020 EDNLNQ
+1020 DDNLNQ
-1026 AEEILKEC
+1026 AEEILREC

-1040 AKRQNGIVGLTDG
+1040 AKRQNGIVGLSDG
-1053 VGGGSGS
+1053 AGSGGS

-1066 GVGGELKYT
+1066 GVGGELRYT

-1104 EWINSNATEGSL
+1104 EWINANAPEGSL

-1121 EAYMEAGK
+1121 EAFMEAGK

-1141 SALETSWGT
+1141 AAHESAWGT

-1171 SSAYGYDGAK
+1171 SSAYGYDGVK
-1181 AGIIEGSKFIADEY
+1181 AGIIEGSKFIAKDY

-1202 LSSMNR
+1202 LSSMHR

-1222 WADKIARTMK
+1222 WADKIANTMK
-1232 GSEKYTSASTG
+1232 GSEKYTRASTG

-1250 VNVNTDSKDGKN
+1250 VNVNTDSKDGKE
-1262 IGNEVGERVAEKTS
+1262 IGKEVGNQVAEKTS
-1276 NSLMETI
+1276 NSFMDII

>member
-16 GSAEERI
+16 GTAEERI
-23 QSLEERISDL
+23 QGLEDRISEL
-33 QYRGGEVMNS
+33 QFHGNNVMNA
-43 PNSDDKFSQY
+43 PDSDENFSQY
-53 LGEIIRARR
+53 LGGIIRARR

-72 KDMFNAEANGFDTKE
+72 REMFTADANGFDTKE

-95 NQIMKNME
+95 EQIMKKME
-103 KQNRRVFDRRMDSTG
+103 KQNRNIFDRRMDSTG
-118 ASFHEY
+118 AGFHEY

-131 NDIERSQAFKARA
+131 NDIERSQSFKARA

-187 NPKRLVERAQENRN
+187 NPRRLVERARSNRD

-218 GQMTD
+218 GQMSD
-223 YAQKVADIGEPTNGN
+223 YGQMIEEIGEPANGN
-238 ERRAL
+238 QKRAL

-257 KQEERNLKN
+257 KQEEKNLKN

-274 DREMGVIT
+274 DREMGSIT
-282 EAKDFLENTRNDF
+282 EAQDFLDNTKD
-295 DGTDGKGPV
+295 DLTDNAGKSIV
-304 SVSPAENT
+304 SVSPAEDT

-329 MAGGIAVRNQLQAG
+329 MAGGMAVRNQLQAG
-343 KSIYNDVQPTSM
+343 QSIYNDVQPTSM

-376 GIDGGYLNATQA
+376 GIDGGYTSATQA

-395 RRGGGN
+395 RRGGGD

-486 RVSERELAER
+486 RVSERELSER

-518 AIGNMDSAVKGA
+518 AIGNMDSAVKGTQ
-530 EANSLLGMAMGA
+530 ANSLLGMAMGA

-553 KFAKAREQ
+553 QFSKAREQ
-561 GVTPEL
+561 GVTPEII
-567 MSKMFNFSTEG
+567 SSMFNFGTEG
-578 MSEDER
+578 MDKDER
-584 LGMAMKVNES
+584 LGMAMRVNEDY
-594 FGFGLTTDQLEEIDR
+594 GFGLTTDQLEEIDQ
-609 LREDGKLNDE
+609 LREDGKLTDE

-631 GQKEFEKRIQAY
+631 GQKEFEERIQAY

-657 KDRKDLNST
+657 KDRKSLNST

-707 SGGMSLG
+707 SGGMSIG
-714 SQLLKKMTSGK
+714 SQVLKKMTSSK
-725 LTADGAVIGNV
+725 LSAEGTLVGNTAGMFNSL
-736 KGAFKTFGGTGFGT
+736 KGTSFGS

-763 KGTKLG
+763 KGTKFG
-769 SKIFGASDD
+769 SKIFS
-778 IASAGASV
+778 SADEFGGVGASV
-786 SSATSAGA
+786 SSASSGA
-794 SVTRGGGGLLSRVR
+794 SSGGGLLSRMR
-808 SGLSKAKGTVDDIGS
+808 SGLGKAKGSVDDIGS
-823 TVLSGADDVLGNK
+823 TVLNSADDVLGNK

-855 TKGASGLSKGISGLA
+855 TKGASGLSKGLSGLA

-878 VIGALAGAYEI
+878 IIGALAGAYEI
-889 GSKVINAEEGQK
+889 GSKVINAEEGKK

-929 GTMLLPGI
+929 GTMILPGI
-937 GTVIGGALGGIG
+937 GTAIGGALGGIG

-968 WDRLT
+968 WDKLT
-973 GQVAENPPTFD
+973 GQVSENAPTFD
-984 EALARENG
+984 EALAKEKG
-992 DTYTAEDQAGESK
+992 SYTAEDQANESK

-1020 EDNLNQ
+1020 DDNLNQ
-1026 AEEILKEC
+1026 AEEILREC

-1040 AKRQNGIVGLTDG
+1040 AKRQNGIVGLSDG
-1053 VGGGSGS
+1053 VGSGGS

-1066 GVGGELKYT
+1066 GVGGELRYT
-1075 DKGKYWTN
+1075 DKGKYWSN

-1104 EWINSNATEGSL
+1104 EWINANAPEGSL

-1121 EAYMEAGK
+1121 EAFMEAGK
-1129 VSGLD
+1129 VTGLD

-1141 SALETSWGT
+1141 SAHETAWGT

-1162 IGAFDATPY
+1162 IGAFDDTPY
-1171 SSAYGYDGAK
+1171 SSAHGYEGAK
-1181 AGIIEGSKFIADEY
+1181 TGIIEGAKFIAKDY

-1202 LSSMNR
+1202 LSSMHR

-1222 WADKIARTMK
+1222 WADKIANIMR
-1232 GSEKYTSASTG
+1232 GSESYTSASTG

-1250 VNVNTDSKDGKN
+1250 VNVNTDSKDGKE
-1262 IGNEVGERVAEKTS
+1262 IGKEVGDQVAEKTS
-1276 NSLMETI
+1276 KSFMETI

-1288 RESRQ
+1288 KESRQ

>member
-23 QSLEERISDL
+23 QGLEDRISEL
-33 QYRGGEVMNS
+33 QYHGNNVMNA
-43 PNSDDKFSQY
+43 PTSDENFSQY
-53 LGEIIRARR
+53 LGGIIRARR

-95 NQIMKNME
+95 QEIMKKME
-103 KQNRRVFDRRMDSTG
+103 KQNRKIFDRRMDSTG
-118 ASFHEY
+118 SNFHEY

-149 NTQSTFTQYKSI
+149 NTQSAFTQYKSI

-181 TRQLIE
+181 TRKLIE
-187 NPKRLVERAQENRN
+187 NPQRLVERAQRNRDQ
-201 LASAEEI
+201 ASSEEI

-218 GQMTD
+218 GQMSE
-223 YAQKVADIGEPTNGN
+223 YSQKIEEIGEPVNGN
-238 ERRAL
+238 QKRAL

-257 KQEERNLKN
+257 KQEEKNLKN

-274 DREMGVIT
+274 DREMGSIT
-282 EAKDFLENTRNDF
+282 EAKDFLENTREDF
-295 DGTDGKGPV
+295 DGKDGKGPV
-304 SVSPAENT
+304 SVAPSEDT

-329 MAGGIAVRNQLQAG
+329 MSGVMAVRNQLQAG
-343 KSIYNDVQPTSM
+343 QSIYNDVQPTSM

-376 GIDGGYLNATQA
+376 GIDGGYTNATQA

-395 RRGGGN
+395 RKGGGN

-407 TASVSA
+407 TASVTA

-461 SGMIGREEEQIKM
+461 SGMVGREEEQIKM

-486 RVSERELAER
+486 RVSERELSER
-496 QALATVMS
+496 QALTTVMS

-553 KFAKAREQ
+553 KFAKAREE
-561 GVTPEL
+561 GVTPEII
-567 MSKMFNFSTEG
+567 SSMFNFGTEG
-578 MSEDER
+578 MSRDER
-584 LGMAMKVNES
+584 LGMAMRVNEDY
-594 FGFGLTTDQLEEIDR
+594 GFGLTTDQLEAIDQ
-609 LREDGKLNDE
+609 LREDGKLTDE
-619 NISGVIDSSQGM
+619 NINSVIDTSQGM
-631 GQKEFEKRIQAY
+631 GQQEFEERIQAY
-643 GESPDSDRDARQAY
+643 GDSPDADRDARQAY
-657 KDRKDLNST
+657 KDKKDLNST
-666 DSWLADIAVNV
+666 DNWLADIAVNI
-677 AKIVDKFTGAT
+677 AKIADKLTGSS
-688 GTGALLSSFAG
+688 GTVALLSSFGVGAF
-699 GITSGILS
+699 SGALS

-714 SQLLKKMTSGK
+714 SKFLKEMTSGT
-725 LTADGAVIGNV
+725 LTADGKVVSKV
-736 KGAFKTFGGTGFGT
+736 KGAFDTFMGTSFGT

-769 SKIFGASDD
+769 SKIFSSADEFGAGAG
-778 IASAGASV
+778 ASAGT
-786 SSATSAGA
+786 SS
-794 SVTRGGGGLLSRVR
+794 GGGLFSKIR
-808 SGLSKAKGTVDDIGS
+808 SGLSKTKGSADEFGS
-823 TVLSGADDVLGNK
+823 TVINSADDVLGN
-836 GLYSSADDIAKG
+836 ADDIAKG
-848 VGGLGGL
+848 AS
-855 TKGASGLSKGISGLA
+855 KGISGLSKGASALA

-878 VIGALAGAYEI
+878 VIGAVASAYEI

-929 GTMLLPGI
+929 GSMILPGV
-937 GTVIGGALGGIG
+937 GTVVGGALGGIA

-954 SKLGSMAGTDAGNT
+954 SKLGSWAGEGAGNT
-968 WDRLT
+968 WDSLT
-973 GQVAENPPTFD
+973 GQVAENAPTFD
-984 EALARENG
+984 EALAKENG
-992 DTYTAEDQAGESK
+992 DSYTAEDQAGESK
-1005 RTSNLKTRM
+1005 RTGNLKTRM

-1020 EDNLNQ
+1020 GDNLNQ

-1034 IRVLAI
+1034 LRVLAI

-1053 VGGGSGS
+1053 IGGGDSA
-1060 VSGSGS
+1060 SGSGS
-1066 GVGGELKYT
+1066 GVGGELGYT
-1075 DKGKYWTN
+1075 AKGKYWTN
-1083 TDLTKHDLG
+1083 TNLTKHDLG

-1104 EWINSNATEGSL
+1104 EWINANAPKGSL

-1121 EAYMEAGK
+1121 EAFMEAGK
-1129 VSGLD
+1129 ITGLD

-1141 SALETSWGT
+1141 AAHESAWGT

-1171 SSAYGYDGAK
+1171 SSAHGYDGAK
-1181 AGIIEGSKFIADEY
+1181 AGIIEGAKFIAKDY

-1202 LSSMNR
+1202 LSSMHR
-1208 DPSGK
+1208 DPSGR

-1222 WADKIARTMK
+1222 WANKIANIMS
-1232 GSEKYTSASTG
+1232 GSEKYTKPSTG

-1250 VNVNTDSKDGKN
+1250 VNVNTDSKDSK
-1262 IGNEVGERVAEKTS
+1262 EVGKEVAKQTS
-1276 NSLMETI
+1276 KSLMDTI